1 MDNSEDKKWLYDKLK
16 AAGLGIS
23 YKDFEN
29 TLGNEEDLKW
39 YYDRANNIGLQVGSY
54 DDFSTLFSSKPAVSV
69 AQQVIDE
76 YDASMGNARSQEATN
91 TQPSPSPTPAQPNM
105 YDGSQFAQAFQA
117 PDWRSEE
124 NKLMDEI
131 ATSGKAT
138 VATLDGVDRYPTKPL
153 EVRYDESVREAA
165 SNATSQKQ
173 SAADQLNSLYDDIN
187 KQVDA
192 IPRRVPRPYEAMAG
206 LTDQQLEENRLRAA
220 QRIVEDAKEVLE
232 EAGKKGNTNFV
243 AGLGRGIA
251 DKIADP
257 ENWNFGIT
265 DLADNKYLLDALKKS
280 EKGEELTPAEDKLLQ
295 AATTRM
301 AVNYY
306 YSQDLGRGYK
316 AGKTTAESIPFM
328 LEFMINPVSASGSGI
343 AKSLLKYGMK
353 KFGANAVNRGITR
366 AAGRLIG
373 DAAAAAGMTATTGA
387 ARTLASS
394 YEKQTENY
402 DYRYDDT
409 GNVVVQ
415 KTGDMGQGEALA
427 RGFLSNFLDNQSE
440 MVFSAFSGAG
450 NVLSGILPSIGK
462 LSQNGFIRFYNSI
475 KNAPI
480 AKQIRERAKIGGLL
494 EEWGEEVYNNFAN
507 VATGEMSAEDA
518 LSIDNNIDTFL
529 GLVPTQLAFSAIG
542 LGGLARENMAARK
555 RIRAFEAGLS
565 EEEKNVL
572 TQLQD
577 AVRSGDNN
585 VARDYIK
592 ATLADNNLTD
602 QEKKERIFAARDIVT
617 AQQAEQLEQ
626 DQTVTEQET
635 DASYAEGASADPS
648 TYHDRYKASQQ
659 AGAALEQ
666 VDSSLYDT
674 INRYVEDD
682 ASAGEVENLLSGLE
696 GETEQLARNYLNS
709 LMQLKGAEDSQM
721 QDAVEA
727 VDAFDQSIQPY
738 AYQNEDGTRSITTGT
753 YKDRPVYVIP
763 GEGGNVTVVYEDG
776 SREMALSQ
784 YVEGQETT
792 DYDEFIDNYNRSY
805 LEEKEAA
812 FRNFLENHPKTQQP
826 APGVVL
832 HNGDV
837 TYIVTNVSDDRYVD
851 IVPAT
856 YDAETGQTVPK
867 NGEAQQTI
875 SYSTAM
881 MLQND
886 YYSSLDNQGN
896 TSINTGDS
904 SNLSENKAENESRPS
919 DGESNVLETA
929 VEDTPEQRLANFVA
943 TLPKK
948 GKTEEIDYN
957 AMTPQQRYEYTSLI
971 ESPEIAAEDLQADIA
986 AKQKQLEAVQ
996 KELESAVGGKRTE
1009 IRDQMRKLR
1018 NELKELTDYY
1028 QSIAT
1033 PVQQEQVV
1041 PEVASQAQEETS
1053 QSLDDAVPDVVNDK
1067 ASDAR
1072 QRGYRMVNGQRVDR
1086 QEQIP
1091 MQQGRETDVRFSQND
1106 TAKSKFAIVDATYL
1120 QPSHIGGVRN
1130 SLFFIDEAQPKDRV
1144 DNASVMAAD
1153 RMARDIRPE
1162 EITGGVTAYTGSPV
1176 INSRG
1181 EVIQGNNRSAA
1192 LRIMYQIPG
1201 ADATYREYL
1210 NQHAEEF
1217 GLTPEQINSV
1227 QSPVLVRVADV
1238 TDNEAIRLGQ
1248 MTAQDTESGGIER
1261 IKPTQTA
1268 TKLGDSLQSFNRIL
1282 LNSQEDDVSL
1292 SDLVSENGVQALKF
1306 LRQQGSISDTQY
1318 QSAFDANGNLTP
1330 EAKQDLIAILQTSLF
1345 EGGPDLLPQMFRS
1358 LPAKAQKAILS
1369 TFVRDEQSP
1378 EASRIKK
1385 DIQNAIQ
1392 AFYAA
1397 MQFPDFA
1404 KATNYES
1411 ARNAIEQW
1419 KRQINMID
1427 GVAPM
1432 QVFDNFALELAVRFK
1447 GYTMKRITDEFNS
1460 YYDLVQGAG
1469 ADLFS
1474 DTASPVE
1481 QGEAIRRIF
1490 NIQTNE
1496 QEGNDAVGSDNT
1508 GSEEGRTGSAGNLA
1522 SGERDQNEGGPSDT
1536 GGRTGTTDE
1545 SEQVETSL
1553 SESPESA
1560 NERRMNQIIERLDEI
1575 EYRLS
1580 ELEGKTDIFSEA
1592 EQITLNNEKN
1602 ELESE
1607 FNGLRKIN
1615 ATSVAIQEA
1624 RNDVNPSP
1632 TESQKEA
1639 GNYKKGHVT
1648 IDGLNITIENPKGST
1663 RSGKDASGKEWSVTM
1678 QNDYGYIRGTKAV
1691 DGDHID
1697 IFLSDTPTSGN
1708 VYVVDAIDQNTG
1720 EFDESKVM
1728 YGFNSLEE
1736 ARDAYLSNYSE
1747 GWKVG
1752 PITEVSKEE
1761 FKKWIDSS
1769 TRKGKPFNEYKGI
1782 KTNSVSS
1789 EILKFREKKINELN
1803 SIKDEDVKKGNYG
1816 YYFDKPIMV
1825 VDKTKKGAIRKMNI
1839 QREFDIENIKNGGLD
1854 WMYHSLNELSFTE
1867 IENSSVDPIFKD
1879 GAKAYLSGNVNFA
1892 TTIAYQKVYND
1903 VRNNARSNESDSQ
1916 GTGETQLDGS
1926 TDVAGSRQIGSGG
1939 NEVNQV
1945 GTGRST
1951 KNVPGEGV
1959 RGEDSVYSPSVPDGE
1974 RGNNEVRGEE
1984 PGNDGLSS
1992 GRSNTRRSRKSG
2004 GDGNN
2009 VRAKRGRGSRKS
2021 NDGENTK
2028 RRNSSQSERDSIL
2041 DEIDNLLDDF
2051 VKAGKSGLSL
2061 SVVGMNPEQ
2070 IEIAGKILVAGVR
2083 LGYTYIKDGIY
2094 KFSDWSKAMRE
2105 KLAAPFSKSMKLTDS
2120 EIDEFI
2126 KDMWEYPHTIDGE
2139 TKLLKEWAS
2148 EMGKQELRDN
2158 VRMTLEEKR
2167 RLQQEAESV
2176 PVKVGD
2182 MQNIVDTL
2190 PYLLPQQQEDVLKAE
2205 TQFFDES
2212 HNDRDHAF
2220 GKGYLFTNGTG
2231 TGKTYTGL
2239 GIVKRFIKQGKNRIL
2254 ILTPSQPKVTDW
2266 VNDAKNLG
2274 INLTPLE
2281 STKDKGEGPVIT
2293 TFANL
2298 RTNNTLM
2305 EDAFDLIVY
2314 DESHR
2319 IMENKQG
2326 EETIGA
2332 KQHYMLSNKNEREAI
2347 ERLKIN
2353 DPFFIDWREKEAKL
2367 GQLSEEIEYN
2377 NKKYKENNADTDAY
2391 VKAETLKVER
2401 EKLNAEVVELRRRIP
2416 EEEDRLRPEAKN
2428 AVKKTKVVFLSAT
2441 PFNTISSLTYAEGY
2455 IFSYPEEN
2463 KNTVGGYYHRSPR
2476 EEFLEKNFGAGFRF
2490 RYGRIES
2497 HVENPEAL
2505 SRQEVQFSDYLEN
2518 QLQTKSGRVIDSEYD
2533 YSRDFPTVT
2542 FNMAP
2547 LFNAA
2552 LEDVFNYQN
2561 KEFYPLADAF
2571 RAIFYDYNYST
2582 ALFETMKI
2590 AAITPRIREHLAM
2603 GRKVVIFHRRK
2614 ASKYPITPPFA
2625 TALSAAEE
2633 MARAIIPRTQEE
2645 KEEKENL
2652 KKAISAFKS
2661 RYARLLDYEQTLDY
2675 EMPREQIAK
2684 SFGVDNV
2691 LYFSGSESKKVKD
2704 KAIAQFND
2712 DNSGKDII
2720 VIQEASGKE
2729 GISLHDTTG
2738 NKQRVLITLA
2748 LPQSPI
2754 TALQI
2759 EGRIYR
2765 IGNKS
2770 NAIFEYPLLG
2780 LNLET
2785 TLFGQ
2790 KFNQQVST
2798 TENLAL
2804 GSKARNLRTSF
2815 AEGVLQNSG
2824 NIPLESQGV
2833 GGKEFD
2839 NAGKEE
2845 QDGFDQ
2851 AVLDYYGNQ
2860 KLKGKRNERAGIDYF
2875 PTPEPIGY
2883 KMVEWAQLQEG
2894 EDVLEPSAGHGAI
2907 ARYVPRDNGLTAIE
2921 PSRDLFSV
2929 LQLRAGGAGRKFV
2942 DNIFEQY
2949 NPVNKHDV
2957 VLMNPPYGTAGTT
2970 AIQHV
2975 SKAFDHLNEGGR
2987 LIAIIPRGAADKK
3000 FEKWL
3005 EETKAAAF
3013 VGEVLLPSVTFS
3025 RAGTSVSTRIVVV
3038 DKVTRESARKGLP
3051 QFVRHDL
3058 TFVDKIENE
3067 GGLFEVLR
3075 SIEMPRRTIDQ
3086 SAIDMKN
3093 AKKTMRE
3100 FNEMKNVDSVSVTGD
3115 GVKIEGK
3122 RYKFTLYA
3130 NYSYLKNPE
3139 KYAEYYSKY
3148 EDSLTDQSK
3157 SGKEYSDFLDTVLKM
3172 FRNVSRMSH
3181 EQLMNKRNEANEAQE
3196 QTEKTSR
3203 YSYKLDTNTATGAEM
3218 HLAVPRE
3225 KGALSDKQYREI
3237 LSIARN
3243 HGGYWNR
3250 YKQAFHFNTKEDA
3263 EAFIQEEA
3271 DKVLMREGQGSQTDA
3286 SVSLANDP
3294 ASRIAGAPRRS
3305 RKQQEE
3311 YAARERR
3318 RMENAANRMVEKLGL
3333 DNVEIVTDASTLKGD
3348 KAKAKGFY
3356 SPSTGKITIVLP
3368 NHVGVF
3374 DVEQTIL
3381 HEAVAHYGLRRLFG
3395 DNFDT
3400 FLDNVYNNASAEI
3413 RERINKLAKKYNG
3426 NYRTATEEYL
3436 ASLAEKTDFEN
3447 AVNSGWFNKI
3457 KAFFLKML
3465 AKAGINIPELTDNEL
3480 RYILWRSYENLAHP
3494 GHYRNVFDTAADV
3507 AKQNELKVG
3516 NYAESKLAPDVA
3528 AENDVLFR
3536 TSSVED
3542 LLEDWHIY
3550 VPNGPN
3556 IHLINNEEDIDRLPY
3571 GRFTKIEL
3579 KEKLNNKRCTGGY
3592 SNRNGAIF
3600 LFPDHMSGDT
3610 EELEL
3615 TLWHETAHYASRQL
3629 SLDERLKNSCLDY
3642 IKNRYPDIYKEI
3654 TSYYDR
3660 SRWSEEAVAYLF
3672 ERKIKE
3678 FGAKKLLSS
3687 TFAGESDIAE
3697 TFTKLINFIKNG
3709 KGNTQS
3715 GRNSGSTGNASGEN
3729 AEGSTFQGRRN
3740 DLLDERRRIEGG
3752 ETEEKGKTPLSS
3764 ETIKAWDKLAS
3775 SNRFLLR
3782 ETAVDYLTAV
3792 EKFQDFIA
3800 KISKKAI
3807 KDYENIYQS
3816 LLALSSRNKSEMDIF
3831 DSFIVKPLNEAILK
3845 LTGKKKGFKKWNW
3858 DKGPLRD
3865 LVMYVY
3871 SKHGV
3876 ERNRQVAIEKFIKSY
3891 QFDSFKNVMKLGVPF
3906 DMSAYVK
3913 ELNEVKNKAK
3923 EDAYEKAYNKHLQK
3937 YIDKGIDEKE
3947 ASEKAKKAA
3956 KKDASNAMRKA
3967 SRDFRNK
3974 VKLRLESEAKELLAR
3989 QWEEKKSE
3997 IGQMNVPWAEKQ
4009 TMLDEEAALIGAD
4022 ITKDYSGLSSMFK
4035 DDKWIDLS
4043 REYVT
4048 KYENSHSSE
4057 NINGLWSAI
4066 KNATDFSLYKQYK
4079 SGLVSEEYVKNQQK
4093 RFDNYIPLRGFKD
4106 EIAGDVY
4113 NYIGKEYRIGNP
4125 VKSMEGR
4132 GSEADNPFGSI
4143 LQIAYSSISS
4153 GNKNAAKQ
4161 RLMNLVLNHNTDNLT
4176 VVNRA
4181 WKVKDDVLDEYR
4193 DLLVIPSNKEE
4204 EQDDN
4209 DTEWV
4214 EAVAKIPEGASPK
4227 EIEEIMIR
4235 FGEAMSKLKAEG
4247 RAEEIRKG
4255 SKIAYRTLYDERS
4268 SHQIPLYVGGEKY
4281 IITITGNPRLAQAV
4295 NGELNPESKS
4305 GWLAESGQRI
4315 NRTMAGLFTGKN
4327 AAFSLSNLSK
4337 DTIDANNQA
4346 FIKENPKWWWEFT
4359 KNQRA
4364 GFGLYPQ
4371 MMKYLKMYNE
4381 GKMDTTDKNQAMFKD
4396 FMDYGGATGYTF
4408 VETQKEYA
4416 EKLSKVL
4423 NKLSSSNPSML
4434 SPKWVYNTVFDA
4446 IEFAGQSAEIVNRF
4460 AAYKTSREMGRSITR
4475 SVSDA
4480 KEITVNF
4487 NRKGAGKKT
4496 AGKNTNM
4503 LINIAASISEYGRN
4517 SIIFWN
4523 ANMQGKYRLYK
4534 NLKEHPVKTSATLVG
4549 NTMAIGGVLLP
4560 LLNNLV
4566 LPALYSAFGL
4576 GSDDDDVDYFDALT
4590 DWERTHNLCVRLPK
4604 GDWLKVPIAP
4614 DMAPWLTMGDVIGAQ
4629 VAGKREAEWTDFSK
4643 VIIDAT
4649 SPFSIN
4655 WSYEGPAFFINF
4667 APSISEPLL
4676 QNMTNTNFMGNPIA
4690 KKPYSN
4696 RQAFDPKFK
4705 QVFRTTSPTLVELS
4719 RAVNRIGGGNDVK
4732 ASGKMTD
4739 WNPAYIQ
4746 NLVSGYTGGY
4756 GMTFISIADF
4766 ITSTLKGESPEA
4778 AIGNFPIVDRFYI
4791 SGTKD
4796 MKLRRVN
4803 SSYYDV
4809 KDFIDKMKHDVKG
4822 YEDEFEKAQK
4832 SGNVEKM
4839 AEYNMKKN
4847 NLMNSKDFSKLNE
4860 LENLDKQ
4867 IRDYEKYL
4875 KEFPEDE
4882 RVQKMVYDAK
4892 RKALEI
4898 MEKK

>member
-16 AAGLGIS
+16 ANGLGIS

-39 YYDRANNIGLQVGSY
+39 YYDRANGIGLQVGSY
-54 DDFSTLFSSKPAVSV
+54 DDFSTLFSSKPVSV

-173 SAADQLNSLYDDIN
+173 SAADQLNSLYNDIN

-295 AATTRM
+295 AATTSM

-353 KFGANAVNRGITR
+353 KFGAKAVNRGITR

-373 DAAAAAGMTATTGA
+373 DSAAAAGMTATTGA

-394 YEKQTENY
+394 YEKQAENY

-572 TQLQD
+572 MQLQD
-577 AVRSGDNN
+577 AVRLGDNN

-592 ATLADNNLTD
+592 STLADNNLTD
-602 QEKKERIFAARDIVT
+602 QEKKERVFAARDIVT

-626 DQTVTEQET
+626 KQTVTEQET

-648 TYHDRYKASQQ
+648 TYHERYKTSQQ

-666 VDSSLYDT
+666 ADSNLYET

-709 LMQLKGAEDSQM
+709 LMQLKGTEDSQM

-727 VDAFDQSIQPY
+727 VDAFDQSVQQY

-763 GEGGNVTVVYEDG
+763 GDGGNVTVVYDDG
-776 SREMALSQ
+776 NREMALSQ

-792 DYDEFIDNYNRSY
+792 DYDEFIDSYNRSY

-837 TYIVTNVSDDRYVD
+837 TYIVTNVSEDGYVD

-896 TSINTGDS
+896 TSISTENS

-929 VEDTPEQRLANFVA
+929 VEDTPEQRLSNFIA

-948 GKTEEIDYN
+948 GKTEDIDYN
-957 AMTPQQRYEYTSLI
+957 AMTTQQRYEYTSLI
-971 ESPEIAAEDLQADIA
+971 ESPEVAAEDLQADIA

-996 KELESAVGGKRTE
+996 KKLDSAVGGKRTE
-1009 IRDQMRKLR
+1009 IRDQIRKLR

-1028 QSIAT
+1028 QSIVT
-1033 PVQQEQVV
+1033 PVQQKQVV
-1041 PEVASQAQEETS
+1041 QEVARQTQDENS

-1072 QRGYRMVNGQRVDR
+1072 QRGYRMINGQRVDR

-1106 TAKSKFAIVDATYL
+1106 TAKARFAIVDATYL

-1153 RMARDIRPE
+1153 RIARDIRPE

-1210 NQHAEEF
+1210 NQHAEEY
-1217 GLTPEQINSV
+1217 GLTPEQIGSV
-1227 QSPVLVRVADV
+1227 QSPVLVRVSDV

-1282 LNSQEDDVSL
+1282 LSSQEEDVSL

-1318 QSAFDANGNLTP
+1318 QSAFDSNGNLTP

-1345 EGGPDLLPQMFRS
+1345 EGGPDLLPQMFRA

-1369 TFVRDEQSP
+1369 TFVRDQQSP
-1378 EASRIKK
+1378 EESRIKK

-1447 GYTMKRITDEFNS
+1447 GYTMKRITDEFNA

-1490 NIQTNE
+1490 NIQTIQTNE

-1545 SEQVETSL
+1545 SGQVETSL

-1607 FNGLRKIN
+1607 FEGLRKIN
-1615 ATSVAIQEA
+1615 ATSAAIQEA

-1632 TESQKEA
+1632 TEAQKEA

-1663 RSGKDASGKEWSVTM
+1663 RSGKDTSGKEWSVTM

-1697 IFLSDTPTSGN
+1697 IFLSDNPTSGN
-1708 VYVVDAIDQNTG
+1708 VYVVDAIDQKTG

-1903 VRNNARSNESDSQ
+1903 VRNNAKSNESDSQ
-1916 GTGETQLDGS
+1916 GTGGTQLDGS
-1926 TDVAGSRQIGSGG
+1926 TNVAGSRQIGSGG

-2051 VKAGKSGLSL
+2051 VNAGKSGLSL

-2094 KFSDWSKAMRE
+2094 KFADWSKAMRE
-2105 KLAAPFSKSMKLTDS
+2105 KLAAPFSKSMKLTDA

-2139 TKLLKEWAS
+2139 TKLLKEWAA

-2353 DPFFIDWREKEAKL
+2353 DPFFIDWREKEDKL

-2391 VKAETLKVER
+2391 AKAETLKVER

-2824 NIPLESQGV
+2824 YIPLESQGV

-2975 SKAFDHLNEGGR
+2975 SKAFEHLNEGGR

-3051 QFVRHDL
+3051 QFVIHDL

-3075 SIEMPRRTIDQ
+3075 SIEMPGRTIDQ

-3181 EQLMNKRNEANEAQE
+3181 EQLMSKRNEANEAQE

-3203 YSYKLDTNTATGAEM
+3203 YSYKLDANTATGAEM

-3225 KGALSDKQYREI
+3225 KGSLSDKQYRDI

-3263 EAFIQEEA
+3263 ESFIKEEA
-3271 DKVLMREGQGSQTDA
+3271 DKVLMREGQGPQTDE

-3294 ASRIAGAPRRS
+3294 ASRIEGSPRRS

-3368 NHVGVF
+3368 NHVSSF

-3413 RERINKLAKKYNG
+3413 RERINKMAKKYNG

-3465 AKAGINIPELTDNEL
+3465 SKAGINIPELTDNEL

-3536 TSSVED
+3536 SSSVDE
-3542 LLEDWHIY
+3542 LLEEWNKY
-3550 VPNGPN
+3550 VTNGPK
-3556 IHLINNEEDIDRLPY
+3556 IYQITNETDIDRLPY
-3571 GRFTKIEL
+3571 NSFTKREL
-3579 KEKLNNKRCTGGY
+3579 KEKLKNKRCTGGY

-3600 LFPDHMSGDT
+3600 IFPDHMSEDM

-3629 SLDERLKNSCLDY
+3629 GLDERLKNSCLDY

-3709 KGNTQS
+3709 KGNTES
-3715 GRNSGSTGNASGEN
+3715 GRNSGSTGNTSGKNTERSVF
-3729 AEGSTFQGRRN
+3729 GGRGN
-3740 DLLDERRRIEGG
+3740 DLLDERRKIEGG
-3752 ETEEKGKTPLSS
+3752 ETETDIYDDQELNIVNKEVGSAREQYERTLKTAAFKFT
-3764 ETIKAWDKLAS
+3764 EAW
-3775 SNRFLLR
+3775 
-3782 ETAVDYLTAV
+3782 
-3792 EKFQDFIA
+3792 QDSMLGLKEAQDAIA
-3800 KISKKAI
+3800 KATNSRIL
-3807 KDYENIYQS
+3807 DYENAYIAENAMSSIS
-3816 LLALSSRNKSEMDIF
+3816 LAEMDAF
-3831 DSFIVKPLNEAILK
+3831 RNLVLKPILQEVNN
-3845 LTGKKKGFKKWNW
+3845 LKKQGAAYAEIT
-3858 DKGPLRD
+3858 DYLM
-3865 LVMYVY
+3865 L
-3871 SKHGV
+3871 KHGI
-3876 ERNRQVAIEKFIKSY
+3876 ERNREMAVREALSG
-3891 QFDSFKNVMKLGVPF
+3891 D
-3906 DMSAYVK
+3906 K
-3913 ELNEVKNKAK
+3913 ETMQENMDRWN
-3923 EDAYEKAYNKHLQK
+3923 
-3937 YIDKGIDEKE
+3937 
-3947 ASEKAKKAA
+3947 
-3956 KKDASNAMRKA
+3956 
-3967 SRDFRNK
+3967 
-3974 VKLRLESEAKELLAR
+3974 
-3989 QWEEKKSE
+3989 EEKKSVIE
-3997 IGQMNVPWAEKQ
+3997 SSGTWEEKQ
-4009 TMLDEEAALIGAD
+4009 RQLDKIALTFGAEL
-4022 ITKDYSGLSSMFK
+4022 KDYSGMTDILN
-4035 DDKWIDLS
+4035 
-4043 REYVT
+4043 EYDNMEDRTEEAYRIVNVFEEEYDT
-4048 KYENSHSSE
+4048 EALYDCIHAATDATLKKQVESGLMSKEMYQSISDMYEFYVPLRGWEKKTADEVYDYLTTEHSSFNAPVRKAKGRKSKADDPIANIANVAE
-4057 NINGLWSAI
+4057 SGIVQGNRNLVKQRFLTMVQNHRTDLASVSNLWVQKVEREDKNGNTVKEWVAVFPEIPKDATPEQVERIMEAFNKRMEEKSKEKGSNVKRASDMVNIPYKILPKDLKEHQVVVKRAGKPYVITINGNPRAAQAINGLTNP
-4066 KNATDFSLYKQYK
+4066 NAT
-4079 SGLVSEEYVKNQQK
+4079 E
-4093 RFDNYIPLRGFKD
+4093 
-4106 EIAGDVY
+4106 
-4113 NYIGKEYRIGNP
+4113 
-4125 VKSMEGR
+4125 
-4132 GSEADNPFGSI
+4132 NPFIKFVESANRFMAANFTQRNPAFVVANMVRDGIYANTSVWVKEGP
-4143 LQIAYSSISS
+4143 LY
-4153 GNKNAAKQ
+4153 AAKF
-4161 RLMNLVLNHNTDNLT
+4161 
-4176 VVNRA
+4176 NRNWA
-4181 WKVKDDVLDEYR
+4181 KSVKE
-4193 DLLVIPSNKEE
+4193 
-4204 EQDDN
+4204 
-4209 DTEWV
+4209 
-4214 EAVAKIPEGASPK
+4214 
-4227 EIEEIMIR
+4227 
-4235 FGEAMSKLKAEG
+4235 
-4247 RAEEIRKG
+4247 
-4255 SKIAYRTLYDERS
+4255 
-4268 SHQIPLYVGGEKY
+4268 
-4281 IITITGNPRLAQAV
+4281 
-4295 NGELNPESKS
+4295 
-4305 GWLAESGQRI
+4305 
-4315 NRTMAGLFTGKN
+4315 MAGLVARYKAN
-4327 AAFSLSNLSK
+4327 RLDMSNPT
-4337 DTIDANNQA
+4337 DRMFYD
-4346 FIKENPKWWWEFT
+4346 FIRN
-4359 KNQRA
+4359 
-4364 GFGLYPQ
+4364 
-4371 MMKYLKMYNE
+4371 
-4381 GKMDTTDKNQAMFKD
+4381 
-4396 FMDYGGATGYTF
+4396 GGETGYTF
-4408 VETQKEYA
+4408 INSVEDYKGIIQKEIKRA
-4416 EKLSKVL
+4416 NRKT
-4423 NKLSSSNPSML
+4423 L
-4434 SPKWVYNTVFDA
+4434 SPMKAVDVLGNAMDTFGRWAEDA
-4446 IEFAGQSAEIVNRF
+4446 SRF
-4460 AAYKTSREMGRSITR
+4460 AAYRTSREMGRSVSR
-4475 SVSDA
+4475 SINDA
-4480 KEITVNF
+4480 KEISVNF
-4487 NRKGAGKKT
+4487 NRKGAGAKA
-4496 AGKNTNM
+4496 AGKWEKGNR
-4503 LINIAASISEYGRN
+4503 INALQAWASQMARGLY
-4517 SIIFWN
+4517 IFWN
-4523 ANMQGKYRLYK
+4523 AGVQGLTNFGR
-4534 NLKEHPVKTSATLVG
+4534 
-4549 NTMAIGGVLLP
+4549 MARRNPGKFTAMASSY
-4560 LLNNLV
+4560 LV
-4566 LPALYSAFGL
+4566 LGSLAPLINEVLCSALG
-4576 GSDDDDVDYFDALT
+4576 GDDDDSNYY
-4590 DWERTHNLCVRLPK
+4590 NLPEYVRRNNICLYV
-4604 GDWLKVPIAP
+4604 GGS
-4614 DMAPWLTMGDVIGAQ
+4614 WLTIPLPIELRALYGLGEMTCSFLTGKEKYKPVK
-4629 VAGKREAEWTDFSK
+4629 VAGQISQILPIDFLEGSGGLNAFVPSYVKPAVEVYNNESWTGIPIYRDNAFNKDMPNWTKAYKS
-4643 VIIDAT
+4643 T
-4649 SPFSIN
+4649 SPELIELSEQIN
-4655 WSYEGPAFFINF
+4655 SFTGGTKYRKGSVDINPAAIEYLFKSYLGGVATTIDQVKKTAMMPFNEDMQDWRNVVIANRFLKNADERSTQKRINNEYF
-4667 APSISEPLL
+4667 E
-4676 QNMTNTNFMGNPIA
+4676 NKEEFD
-4690 KKPYSN
+4690 KV
-4696 RQAFDPKFK
+4696 RQEFNGYRK
-4705 QVFRTTSPTLVELS
+4705 ELS
-4719 RAVNRIGGGNDVK
+4719 RLNPNMEEFAKYRVLMDELVK
-4732 ASGKMTD
+4732 S
-4739 WNPAYIQ
+4739 
-4746 NLVSGYTGGY
+4746 
-4756 GMTFISIADF
+4756 
-4766 ITSTLKGESPEA
+4766 
-4778 AIGNFPIVDRFYI
+4778 DRFRKYQEFHA
-4791 SGTKD
+4791 
-4796 MKLRRVN
+4796 M
-4803 SSYYDV
+4803 
-4809 KDFIDKMKHDVKG
+4809 DKELNRM
-4822 YEDEFEKAQK
+4822 FEAFKENG
-4832 SGNVEKM
+4832 SE
-4839 AEYNMKKN
+4839 
-4847 NLMNSKDFSKLNE
+4847 E
-4860 LENLDKQ
+4860 LEEQ
-4867 IRDYEKYL
+4867 MFIL
-4875 KEFPEDE
+4875 KESMNEVA
-4882 RVQKMVYDAK
+4882 RSK
-4892 RKALEI
+4892 
-4898 MEKK
+4898 

>member
-1 MDNSEDKKWLYDKLK
+1 MDNSEDRKWLYDKLK
-16 AAGLGIS
+16 ANGLGIS

-29 TLGNEEDLKW
+29 TLENEEDLKW
-39 YYDRANNIGLQVGSY
+39 YYDRANNIRLQVGSY
-54 DDFSTLFSSKPAVSV
+54 EDFSTLFSSKPALSV

-76 YDASMGNARSQEATN
+76 YDASMGNTGKQDASKATQ
-91 TQPSPSPTPAQPNM
+91 TAPSPTPDQTNM

-124 NKLMDEI
+124 TKLMDEI

-138 VATLDGVDRYPTKPL
+138 VATLDGVDRYPTKPV

-165 SNATSQKQ
+165 SKATSQKQ
-173 SAADQLNSLYDDIN
+173 SAANQLNSLYDEIN

-192 IPRRVPRPYEAMAG
+192 IPRRVTRPYEAMAG
-206 LTDQQLEENRLRAA
+206 LTEQQEEENRLRAA

-232 EAGKKGNTNFV
+232 EAGKKGNTNFI

-295 AATTRM
+295 AATTSM

-316 AGKTTAESIPFM
+316 SGKTTAESIPFM
-328 LEFMINPVSASGSGI
+328 LEFIINPVSASGSGI

-353 KFGANAVNRGITR
+353 KFGAKAVNRGITR

-387 ARTLASS
+387 ARTLASA
-394 YEKQTENY
+394 YEKQAENY
-402 DYRYDDT
+402 DYLYDDT
-409 GNVVVQ
+409 GNVIVQ

-427 RGFLSNFLDNQSE
+427 RGFLSNFLENQSE
-440 MVFSAFSGAG
+440 MVFGAFSGAG
-450 NVLSGILPSIGK
+450 KALSGIIPSISK
-462 LSQNGFIRFYNSI
+462 LSNSGLVRFYNSV

-480 AKQIRERAKIGGLL
+480 AKQLRDRAKIGGVV
-494 EEWGEEVYNNFAN
+494 EEYAEEVYNNIAN
-507 VATGEMSAEDA
+507 VAIGEMSAEDA
-518 LSIDNNIDTFL
+518 LSLDNNIDTFL

-555 RIRAFEAGLS
+555 RIRAFEEGLS

-617 AQQAEQLEQ
+617 SQQAELIEQ
-626 DQTVTEQET
+626 GQTSTEQET

-648 TYHDRYKASQQ
+648 TYHERYKASQQ
-659 AGAALEQ
+659 AGSALEQ
-666 VDSSLYDT
+666 VDPSLYDT

-682 ASAGEVENLLSGLE
+682 ASAGEVDNLLSGLE
-696 GETEQLARNYLNS
+696 GETEQLARTYLNS

-727 VDAFDQSIQPY
+727 VDAFDQSVQQY
-738 AYQNEDGTRSITTGT
+738 AYPNEDGTRSITTGT

-763 GEGGNVTVVYEDG
+763 GEGGNATVVYEDG

-826 APGVVL
+826 APGVIL
-832 HNGDV
+832 HNGDM
-837 TYIVTNVSDDRYVD
+837 TYVVTNVSEDGYVD

-867 NGEAQQTI
+867 TGAAQQTI

-886 YYSSLDNQGN
+886 YYSALDNQGDSSVN
-896 TSINTGDS
+896 TENS

-919 DGESNVLETA
+919 SEESNVSETP
-929 VEDTPEQRLANFVA
+929 VEETPEQRFANFVA

-948 GKTEEIDYN
+948 GKTEDIDYN

-971 ESPEIAAEDLQADIA
+971 ESPEVAAEDLQADIA

-996 KELESAVGGKRTE
+996 KKLDSAVGGKRTE
-1009 IRDQMRKLR
+1009 IRDQMRKVR

-1041 PEVASQAQEETS
+1041 PEVARQTQDETS

-1086 QEQIP
+1086 QGQIP

-1106 TAKSKFAIVDATYL
+1106 TAKARFAIVDATYL
-1120 QPSHIGGVRN
+1120 QPSHIVGVRN

-1210 NQHAEEF
+1210 NQHAEEY

-1282 LNSQEDDVSL
+1282 LSSQEEDVSL

-1306 LRQQGSISDTQY
+1306 LRKQGSISDTQY

-1345 EGGPDLLPQMFRS
+1345 EGGPDLLPQMFRA

-1369 TFVRDEQSP
+1369 TFVRDQQSP
-1378 EASRIKK
+1378 EESRIKK

-1447 GYTMKRITDEFNS
+1447 GYTMKRITDEFNA

-1508 GSEEGRTGSAGNLA
+1508 GSEEGRSGSTGNLA
-1522 SGERDQNEGGPSDT
+1522 SGERNQDEGGPSDT

-1607 FNGLRKIN
+1607 FEGLRKIN
-1615 ATSVAIQEA
+1615 ATSEAIQEA
-1624 RNDVNPSP
+1624 RNDVNPAP
-1632 TESQKEA
+1632 TEAQKEA

-1663 RSGKDASGKEWSVTM
+1663 RSGKDARGKEWSVTM

-1697 IFLSDTPTSGN
+1697 IFLSDNPTSGN
-1708 VYVVDAIDQNTG
+1708 VYVVDAIDQKTG

-1752 PITEVSKEE
+1752 PITEVSKED

-1769 TRKGKPFNEYKGI
+1769 TRKGKPFGKYK
-1782 KTNSVSS
+1782 SVKS
-1789 EILKFREKKINELN
+1789 KA
-1803 SIKDEDVKKGNYG
+1803 
-1816 YYFDKPIMV
+1816 DKLLTI
-1825 VDKTKKGAIRKMNI
+1825 
-1839 QREFDIENIKNGGLD
+1839 
-1854 WMYHSLNELSFTE
+1854 SE

-1879 GAKAYLSGNVNFA
+1879 GAKTYLNGNVNFA

-1916 GTGETQLDGS
+1916 GTGGTQLDGS
-1926 TDVAGSRQIGSGG
+1926 TDVAGSRQIGSSG

-1951 KNVPGEGV
+1951 ENVPEEGV
-1959 RGEDSVYSPSVPDGE
+1959 RGEDSLYSPSVSDGE
-1974 RGNNEVRGEE
+1974 RGNNEVRSEE

-1992 GRSNTRRSRKSG
+1992 GRSNARRSRKSG

-2021 NDGENTK
+2021 NDGENNK

-2041 DEIDNLLDDF
+2041 NEIDNLLDDF
-2051 VKAGKSGLSL
+2051 VKAGKNGLSL

-2094 KFSDWSKAMRE
+2094 KFADWSKAMRE
-2105 KLAAPFSKSMKLTDS
+2105 KLATPFSKSMKLTDA

-2139 TKLLKEWAS
+2139 TKLLREWAD
-2148 EMGKQELRDN
+2148 EMDKQELRDN

-2167 RLQQEAESV
+2167 KLQKEAESV

-2182 MQNIVDTL
+2182 MQNIVETL
-2190 PYLLPQQQEDVLKAE
+2190 PYLLPQQQEDILKAE

-2353 DPFFIDWREKEAKL
+2353 DLFFIYWREKEEKL
-2367 GQLSEEIEYN
+2367 GQLSSEIEYN
-2377 NKKYKENNADTDAY
+2377 NKKYQENNADTDAY

-2401 EKLNAEVVELRRRIP
+2401 EKLNAEVIELRRRIP
-2416 EEEDRLRPEAKN
+2416 EEEDRLRPEAQK

-2590 AAITPRIREHLAM
+2590 AAITPRIRKHLAM

-2625 TALSAAEE
+2625 TAISAAEE
-2633 MARAIIPRTQEE
+2633 MAKAIIPRTQEE
-2645 KEEKENL
+2645 REEKENM

-2661 RYARLLDYEQTLDY
+2661 KYARLLDYEQTLDY

-2691 LYFSGSESKKVKD
+2691 LYFSGSESKKAKD

-2738 NKQRVLITLA
+2738 NRQRVLITLA

-2824 NIPLESQGV
+2824 DIPLESQGV

-2860 KLKGKRNERAGIDYF
+2860 KLKGKRDERAGIDYF

-3005 EETKAAAF
+3005 EDTKAAAF
-3013 VGEVLLPSVTFS
+3013 VGEVILPSVTFK
-3025 RAGTSVSTRIVVV
+3025 RAGTSVFTRIVVV
-3038 DKVTRESARKGLP
+3038 DKVTRDEAKRKLP
-3051 QFVRHDL
+3051 QKVTYDL
-3058 TFVDKIENE
+3058 MDIDTIENE
-3067 GGLFEVLR
+3067 GGLFEELR
-3075 SIEMPRRTIDQ
+3075 DIEMPRRTIDQ
-3086 SAIDMKN
+3086 ASIDMKN

-3115 GVKIEGK
+3115 GVKIDGK

-3130 NYSYLKNPE
+3130 NYNYLKNPE

-3181 EQLMNKRNEANEAQE
+3181 EQLMSRRNEANEAQT
-3196 QTEKTSR
+3196 QTEKNSR

-3225 KGALSDKQYREI
+3225 KGALSDNQYREI

-3263 EAFIQEEA
+3263 ESFIQEEA
-3271 DKVLMREGQGSQTDA
+3271 DNNNILYRSDDTLYRIRESDPPINKGIGYKVFVLKNGKLYPPMVANPNGEETPVGVWLDADAAPIAGQSKTGRNQVKAGGKGTQGGSGKLAYRPGWHLGEIPYALQFNRIDENGNKELFPANFVWAEVEYANDIDYQEEAMSYGINSNGKFQHSLAGLPRIPVNGSYRYRTNPNPETDPWIITGAMKVKRLLTPTEVDNMVKLAGKKPQKRQKGFITDKEIEELNNKNLLIEREGQVPQTDA

-3294 ASRIAGAPRRS
+3294 ASRIAGATRRS
-3305 RKQQEE
+3305 RKQQEQ

-3333 DNVEIVTDASTLKGD
+3333 DNVEIVTDASTLEGRKSR
-3348 KAKAKGFY
+3348 AKGFY

-3368 NHVGVF
+3368 NHVSSF

-3516 NYAESKLAPDVA
+3516 NYAEINQKQNNA
-3528 AENDVLFR
+3528 AADPNVLFR
-3536 TSSVED
+3536 ESDETD
-3542 LLEDWHIY
+3542 IY
-3550 VPNGPN
+3550 DDQELN
-3556 IHLINNEEDIDRLPY
+3556 IVNKEVGSAREQYERTLNTAAFK
-3571 GRFTKIEL
+3571 FTEAWQDSMLGL
-3579 KEKLNNKRCTGGY
+3579 KE
-3592 SNRNGAIF
+3592 A
-3600 LFPDHMSGDT
+3600 
-3610 EELEL
+3610 
-3615 TLWHETAHYASRQL
+3615 
-3629 SLDERLKNSCLDY
+3629 
-3642 IKNRYPDIYKEI
+3642 
-3654 TSYYDR
+3654 
-3660 SRWSEEAVAYLF
+3660 
-3672 ERKIKE
+3672 
-3678 FGAKKLLSS
+3678 
-3687 TFAGESDIAE
+3687 
-3697 TFTKLINFIKNG
+3697 
-3709 KGNTQS
+3709 
-3715 GRNSGSTGNASGEN
+3715 
-3729 AEGSTFQGRRN
+3729 
-3740 DLLDERRRIEGG
+3740 
-3752 ETEEKGKTPLSS
+3752 
-3764 ETIKAWDKLAS
+3764 
-3775 SNRFLLR
+3775 
-3782 ETAVDYLTAV
+3782 
-3792 EKFQDFIA
+3792 QDAIA
-3800 KISKKAI
+3800 KATNSRIL
-3807 KDYENIYQS
+3807 DYENAYIAENAMSSTS
-3816 LLALSSRNKSEMDIF
+3816 LAEMDAF
-3831 DSFIVKPLNEAILK
+3831 RNLVLKPILQEVNN
-3845 LTGKKKGFKKWNW
+3845 LKKQGAAYEEIT
-3858 DKGPLRD
+3858 DYLM
-3865 LVMYVY
+3865 L
-3871 SKHGV
+3871 KHGI
-3876 ERNRQVAIEKFIKSY
+3876 ERNREMAVREALSG
-3891 QFDSFKNVMKLGVPF
+3891 D
-3906 DMSAYVK
+3906 K
-3913 ELNEVKNKAK
+3913 ETMQENMDRWN
-3923 EDAYEKAYNKHLQK
+3923 
-3937 YIDKGIDEKE
+3937 
-3947 ASEKAKKAA
+3947 
-3956 KKDASNAMRKA
+3956 
-3967 SRDFRNK
+3967 
-3974 VKLRLESEAKELLAR
+3974 
-3989 QWEEKKSE
+3989 EEKKSVIE
-3997 IGQMNVPWAEKQ
+3997 SSGTWEEKQ
-4009 TMLDEEAALIGAD
+4009 RQLDKIAMTFGAEL
-4022 ITKDYSGLSSMFK
+4022 KDYSGMTDILPGY
-4035 DDKWIDLS
+4035 DDMEERTEEAYRIVNEFEE
-4043 REYVT
+4043 EYDTEALYDRIHDATDATLKKQVESGLMT
-4048 KYENSHSSE
+4048 KEMYQSISDMYEFYVPLRGWEEKTADEVYDYLTTEHSSFNAPVRKAKGRKSKADDPIATIANMAE
-4057 NINGLWSAI
+4057 SGIVQGNRNLVKLRFLTMVQNHRTDLASVSNLWVQEVEREDKNGNTVKEWVAVFPEIPKDATPEQVERIMEAFNKRMEEKSKEEGSNVKRASDMVNIPYKILPKDLKEHQVVVKRAGKPYVITINGNPRAAQAINGLTNP
-4066 KNATDFSLYKQYK
+4066 NAT
-4079 SGLVSEEYVKNQQK
+4079 E
-4093 RFDNYIPLRGFKD
+4093 
-4106 EIAGDVY
+4106 
-4113 NYIGKEYRIGNP
+4113 
-4125 VKSMEGR
+4125 
-4132 GSEADNPFGSI
+4132 NPFIKFVESANRFMAANFTQRNPAFVVANMVRDGI
-4143 LQIAYSSISS
+4143 YSNTSVWVKE
-4153 GNKNAAKQ
+4153 GPLYAAKF
-4161 RLMNLVLNHNTDNLT
+4161 
-4176 VVNRA
+4176 NRN
-4181 WKVKDDVLDEYR
+4181 W
-4193 DLLVIPSNKEE
+4193 
-4204 EQDDN
+4204 
-4209 DTEWV
+4209 
-4214 EAVAKIPEGASPK
+4214 AKSVRE
-4227 EIEEIMIR
+4227 
-4235 FGEAMSKLKAEG
+4235 
-4247 RAEEIRKG
+4247 
-4255 SKIAYRTLYDERS
+4255 
-4268 SHQIPLYVGGEKY
+4268 
-4281 IITITGNPRLAQAV
+4281 
-4295 NGELNPESKS
+4295 
-4305 GWLAESGQRI
+4305 
-4315 NRTMAGLFTGKN
+4315 MAGLVARYKAN
-4327 AAFSLSNLSK
+4327 RLDMSNPT
-4337 DTIDANNQA
+4337 DRMFYD
-4346 FIKENPKWWWEFT
+4346 FIRN
-4359 KNQRA
+4359 
-4364 GFGLYPQ
+4364 
-4371 MMKYLKMYNE
+4371 
-4381 GKMDTTDKNQAMFKD
+4381 
-4396 FMDYGGATGYTF
+4396 GGETGYTF
-4408 VETQKEYA
+4408 INSVEDYKGIIQKEIKRA
-4416 EKLSKVL
+4416 NRKT
-4423 NKLSSSNPSML
+4423 L
-4434 SPKWVYNTVFDA
+4434 SPMKAVDVLGNAMDTFGRWAEDA
-4446 IEFAGQSAEIVNRF
+4446 SRF
-4460 AAYKTSREMGRSITR
+4460 AAYRTSREMGRSVAR
-4475 SVSDA
+4475 SINDA
-4480 KEITVNF
+4480 KEISVNF
-4487 NRKGAGKKT
+4487 NRKGAGAKS
-4496 AGKNTNM
+4496 AGKWEKGNR
-4503 LINIAASISEYGRN
+4503 INALQAWASQMARGLY
-4517 SIIFWN
+4517 IFWN
-4523 ANMQGKYRLYK
+4523 AGVQGLTNFGR
-4534 NLKEHPVKTSATLVG
+4534 
-4549 NTMAIGGVLLP
+4549 MARRNPGKFTAMASSY
-4560 LLNNLV
+4560 LV
-4566 LPALYSAFGL
+4566 LGSLAPLINEVLCSALG
-4576 GSDDDDVDYFDALT
+4576 GDDDDSNYY
-4590 DWERTHNLCVRLPK
+4590 NLPEYVRRNNICLYV
-4604 GDWLKVPIAP
+4604 GGS
-4614 DMAPWLTMGDVIGAQ
+4614 WLTIPLPIELRALYGLGEMTCSFLTGKEKYKPMK
-4629 VAGKREAEWTDFSK
+4629 VAGQISQILPIDFLEGSGGLNAFVPSYVKPLVEVYNNESWTGIPIYRDNAFNKDMPNWTKAYKS
-4643 VIIDAT
+4643 T
-4649 SPFSIN
+4649 SPELIELSEQIN
-4655 WSYEGPAFFINF
+4655 SFTGGTKYRKGSVDINPAAIEYLFKSYLGGVATTIDQVKKTAMMPFNEDMQDWRNVVIANRFLKNADERSTQKRINNEYF
-4667 APSISEPLL
+4667 E
-4676 QNMTNTNFMGNPIA
+4676 NKEEFD
-4690 KKPYSN
+4690 KV
-4696 RQAFDPKFK
+4696 RQEFNGYRK
-4705 QVFRTTSPTLVELS
+4705 ELS
-4719 RAVNRIGGGNDVK
+4719 RLNPNMEEFAKYRVLMDELVK
-4732 ASGKMTD
+4732 S
-4739 WNPAYIQ
+4739 
-4746 NLVSGYTGGY
+4746 
-4756 GMTFISIADF
+4756 
-4766 ITSTLKGESPEA
+4766 
-4778 AIGNFPIVDRFYI
+4778 DRFRKYQEFHA
-4791 SGTKD
+4791 
-4796 MKLRRVN
+4796 M
-4803 SSYYDV
+4803 
-4809 KDFIDKMKHDVKG
+4809 DKELNRM
-4822 YEDEFEKAQK
+4822 FEAFKENG
-4832 SGNVEKM
+4832 SE
-4839 AEYNMKKN
+4839 
-4847 NLMNSKDFSKLNE
+4847 E
-4860 LENLDKQ
+4860 LEEQMLV
-4867 IRDYEKYL
+4867 L
-4875 KEFPEDE
+4875 KEAMNEVA
-4882 RVQKMVYDAK
+4882 RSK
-4892 RKALEI
+4892 
-4898 MEKK
+4898 

>member
-1 MDNSEDKKWLYDKLK
+1 MDNSTENRKAVYEYLKKYTNYGNNYDQFNKSLDGNDKLRRVYYDKIMET
-16 AAGLGIS
+16 GG
-23 YKDFEN
+23 YE
-29 TLGNEEDLKW
+29 
-39 YYDRANNIGLQVGSY
+39 GSY
-54 DDFSTLFSSKPAVSV
+54 DEFLNKLGVKTDTPVSV

-76 YDASMGNARSQEATN
+76 YDASMGNARIQGATN

-105 YDGSQFAQAFQA
+105 YDGSQFAQAFQT

-124 NKLMDEI
+124 TKLMDEI

-295 AATTRM
+295 AATTSM

-353 KFGANAVNRGITR
+353 KFGAKAVNRGITR

-394 YEKQTENY
+394 YEKQAENY

-427 RGFLSNFLDNQSE
+427 RGFLSNFLENQSE
-440 MVFSAFSGAG
+440 MVFGAFSGAG
-450 NVLSGILPSIGK
+450 KSLSGIIPSIGK
-462 LSQNGFIRFYNSI
+462 LSNSGLVRFYNSI
-475 KNAPI
+475 KNAPL
-480 AKQIRERAKIGGLL
+480 AKQLRDRAKIGGVV
-494 EEWGEEVYNNFAN
+494 EEYAEEVYNNFAN
-507 VATGEMSAEDA
+507 VAIGEMSAEDA

-592 ATLADNNLTD
+592 ATLADNTLTD

-626 DQTVTEQET
+626 EQTVTEQET

-648 TYHDRYKASQQ
+648 TYHERYKASQQ
-659 AGAALEQ
+659 EGAALEQ
-666 VDSSLYDT
+666 VDPSLYDT

-727 VDAFDQSIQPY
+727 VDSFDQSIQPY
-738 AYQNEDGTRSITTGT
+738 AYQDENGTRSITTGT

-763 GEGGNVTVVYEDG
+763 GEGGNATVVYEDG

-837 TYIVTNVSDDRYVD
+837 TYIVTNVSDDGYVD

-904 SNLSENKAENESRPS
+904 SNLSENKAENETRPS

-971 ESPEIAAEDLQADIA
+971 ESSEIAAEDLQADIA
-986 AKQKQLEAVQ
+986 AKQKQLETVQ
-996 KELESAVGGKRTE
+996 KKLDSAVGGKRTE

-1018 NELKELTDYY
+1018 NELKELTEYY

-1033 PVQQEQVV
+1033 PVQQEQFV

-1106 TAKSKFAIVDATYL
+1106 TAKARFAIVDATYL

-1162 EITGGVTAYTGSPV
+1162 EIAGGVTAYTGSPV

-1217 GLTPEQINSV
+1217 SLTPEQIGSV
-1227 QSPVLVRVADV
+1227 QRPVLVRVADIS
-1238 TDNEAIRLGQ
+1238 DNEAIRLGQ

-1282 LNSQEDDVSL
+1282 LNSQEEDVSL

-1318 QSAFDANGNLTP
+1318 QSAFDSNGNLTP

-1345 EGGPDLLPQMFRS
+1345 EGGPDLLPQMFRA

-1369 TFVRDEQSP
+1369 TFVRDQQSP
-1378 EASRIKK
+1378 EESRIKK

-1397 MQFPDFA
+1397 MQFSDFA

-1508 GSEEGRTGSAGNLA
+1508 GSEEGRTGSAGNLEG
-1522 SGERDQNEGGPSDT
+1522 GERNQNEGGPSDT
-1536 GGRTGTTDE
+1536 GRRTGTTDE
-1545 SEQVETSL
+1545 SGQVETSL

-1607 FNGLRKIN
+1607 FEGLRKIN
-1615 ATSVAIQEA
+1615 ATSAAIQEA
-1624 RNDVNPSP
+1624 RNDVNPAP
-1632 TESQKEA
+1632 TEAQKEA

-1678 QNDYGYIRGTKAV
+1678 RNDYGYIRGTKAV

-1697 IFLSDTPTSGN
+1697 IFLSDNPTSGN

-1867 IENSSVDPIFKD
+1867 IESSSVDPIFKD

-1892 TTIAYQKVYND
+1892 TIIAYQKVYND

-1916 GTGETQLDGS
+1916 GTGGTQLDGS

-1951 KNVPGEGV
+1951 ENVPGEGV

-2094 KFSDWSKAMRE
+2094 KFADWSKVMRE

-2158 VRMTLEEKR
+2158 VRMTLEKKR

-2212 HNDRDHAF
+2212 HNDRNHAF

-2353 DPFFIDWREKEAKL
+2353 DPFFIDWREKEAKI

-2391 VKAETLKVER
+2391 AKAETLKVER

-2661 RYARLLDYEQTLDY
+2661 RYARLLDYEQTMDY

-2691 LYFSGSESKKVKD
+2691 LYFSGSESKKTKD

-2720 VIQEASGKE
+2720 VIQEESGKE

-2790 KFNQQVST
+2790 KFNHQVST

-2824 NIPLESQGV
+2824 DIPLESQGV

-2845 QDGFDQ
+2845 QDGFDH

-3013 VGEVLLPSVTFS
+3013 VGEVLLPSVTFK
-3025 RAGTSVSTRIVVV
+3025 RAGTSVFTRIVVV
-3038 DKVTRESARKGLP
+3038 DKVTRDEAKRKLP
-3051 QFVRHDL
+3051 QKVTYDL
-3058 TFVDKIENE
+3058 MDIDTIENE
-3067 GGLFEVLR
+3067 GGLFEELR
-3075 SIEMPRRTIDQ
+3075 DIEMPRRTIDQ

-3181 EQLMNKRNEANEAQE
+3181 EQLMSKRNEANEAQE

-3203 YSYKLDTNTATGAEM
+3203 YLYKLDTNTATGAEM

-3225 KGALSDKQYREI
+3225 KGALSDNQYREI

-3263 EAFIQEEA
+3263 ESFIQEEA
-3271 DKVLMREGQGSQTDA
+3271 DKVLMREGQGLQTDA

-3294 ASRIAGAPRRS
+3294 ASRIEGAPRRS

-3333 DNVEIVTDASTLKGD
+3333 DNVEIVTDASTLEGRKSR
-3348 KAKAKGFY
+3348 AKGFY

-3368 NHVGVF
+3368 NHVSVF

-3413 RERINKLAKKYNG
+3413 RERINALAKKYNG

-3436 ASLAEKTDFEN
+3436 ASLAERTDFEN

-3465 AKAGINIPELTDNEL
+3465 SKAGINIPELTDNEL

-3542 LLEDWHIY
+3542 LLEDWRIY

-3571 GRFTKIEL
+3571 SRFTKIEL
-3579 KEKLNNKRCTGGY
+3579 KEKLKNKRCTGGY

-3600 LFPDHMSGDT
+3600 LFPDHMYGDT

-3615 TLWHETAHYASRQL
+3615 TIWHETAHYASRQL
-3629 SLDERLKNSCLDY
+3629 GLDKRLKNSCLDY

-3660 SRWSEEAVAYLF
+3660 SRWPEEAVAYLF

-3709 KGNTQS
+3709 KGNTES
-3715 GRNSGSTGNASGEN
+3715 GRNSGSTGNTSGKNTERSVF
-3729 AEGSTFQGRRN
+3729 GGRGN
-3740 DLLDERRRIEGG
+3740 DLLDERRKIEGG
-3752 ETEEKGKTPLSS
+3752 ETETDIYDDQELNIVNKEVGSAREQYERTLKTAAFKFT
-3764 ETIKAWDKLAS
+3764 EAW
-3775 SNRFLLR
+3775 
-3782 ETAVDYLTAV
+3782 
-3792 EKFQDFIA
+3792 QDSMLGLKEAQDAIA
-3800 KISKKAI
+3800 KATNSRIL
-3807 KDYENIYQS
+3807 DYENAYISENAMSSIS
-3816 LLALSSRNKSEMDIF
+3816 LAEMDAF
-3831 DSFIVKPLNEAILK
+3831 RNLVLKPILQEVNN
-3845 LTGKKKGFKKWNW
+3845 LKKQGAAYAEIT
-3858 DKGPLRD
+3858 DYLM
-3865 LVMYVY
+3865 L
-3871 SKHGV
+3871 KHGI
-3876 ERNRQVAIEKFIKSY
+3876 ERNREMAVREALSGDKETMQENMDRWNKEYKAVIES
-3891 QFDSFKNVMKLGVPF
+3891 SGT
-3906 DMSAYVK
+3906 
-3913 ELNEVKNKAK
+3913 
-3923 EDAYEKAYNKHLQK
+3923 
-3937 YIDKGIDEKE
+3937 
-3947 ASEKAKKAA
+3947 
-3956 KKDASNAMRKA
+3956 
-3967 SRDFRNK
+3967 
-3974 VKLRLESEAKELLAR
+3974 
-3989 QWEEKKSE
+3989 WEEK
-3997 IGQMNVPWAEKQ
+3997 QRQ
-4009 TMLDEEAALIGAD
+4009 LDEIALTFGAEL
-4022 ITKDYSGLSSMFK
+4022 KDYSGMTDILN
-4035 DDKWIDLS
+4035 
-4043 REYVT
+4043 EYDNMEERTEEAYRIVNEFEE
-4048 KYENSHSSE
+4048 KYDTEALYDRIHAATDAILKKQVESGLMSKEMYQSISDMYEFYVPLRGWEEKTADEVYDYLTTEHSSFNAPVRKAKGRKSKADDPIANIANVAE
-4057 NINGLWSAI
+4057 SGIVQGNRNLVKQRFLTMVQNHRTDLASVNNLWVQEVEREDKNGNTVKEWVAVFPEIAKDATPEQVERIMEAFNKRMEEKSKQEGSNVKRASDMVNIPYKILPKDLKEHQVLVKRAGKPYVITINGNPRAAQAINGLTNP
-4066 KNATDFSLYKQYK
+4066 NAT
-4079 SGLVSEEYVKNQQK
+4079 E
-4093 RFDNYIPLRGFKD
+4093 
-4106 EIAGDVY
+4106 
-4113 NYIGKEYRIGNP
+4113 
-4125 VKSMEGR
+4125 
-4132 GSEADNPFGSI
+4132 NPFIKFVESANRFMAANFTQRNPAFVVANMVRDGIYANTSVWVKESP
-4143 LQIAYSSISS
+4143 LY
-4153 GNKNAAKQ
+4153 AAKF
-4161 RLMNLVLNHNTDNLT
+4161 
-4176 VVNRA
+4176 NRNWA
-4181 WKVKDDVLDEYR
+4181 KSVKE
-4193 DLLVIPSNKEE
+4193 
-4204 EQDDN
+4204 
-4209 DTEWV
+4209 
-4214 EAVAKIPEGASPK
+4214 
-4227 EIEEIMIR
+4227 
-4235 FGEAMSKLKAEG
+4235 
-4247 RAEEIRKG
+4247 
-4255 SKIAYRTLYDERS
+4255 
-4268 SHQIPLYVGGEKY
+4268 
-4281 IITITGNPRLAQAV
+4281 
-4295 NGELNPESKS
+4295 
-4305 GWLAESGQRI
+4305 
-4315 NRTMAGLFTGKN
+4315 MAGLVARYKAN
-4327 AAFSLSNLSK
+4327 RLDLSNPT
-4337 DTIDANNQA
+4337 DRMFYD
-4346 FIKENPKWWWEFT
+4346 FIRN
-4359 KNQRA
+4359 
-4364 GFGLYPQ
+4364 
-4371 MMKYLKMYNE
+4371 
-4381 GKMDTTDKNQAMFKD
+4381 
-4396 FMDYGGATGYTF
+4396 GGETGYTF
-4408 VETQKEYA
+4408 INSVEDYKGIIQKEIKRA
-4416 EKLSKVL
+4416 NRKT
-4423 NKLSSSNPSML
+4423 L
-4434 SPKWVYNTVFDA
+4434 SPMKAVDVLGNAMDTFGRWAEDA
-4446 IEFAGQSAEIVNRF
+4446 SRF
-4460 AAYKTSREMGRSITR
+4460 AAYRTSREMGRSVSR
-4475 SVSDA
+4475 SINDA
-4480 KEITVNF
+4480 KEISVNF
-4487 NRKGAGKKT
+4487 NRKGAGAKA
-4496 AGKNTNM
+4496 AGKWEKGNR
-4503 LINIAASISEYGRN
+4503 INALQAWASQMARGLY
-4517 SIIFWN
+4517 IFWN
-4523 ANMQGKYRLYK
+4523 AGVQGLTNFGR
-4534 NLKEHPVKTSATLVG
+4534 
-4549 NTMAIGGVLLP
+4549 MARRNPGKFTAMASSY
-4560 LLNNLV
+4560 LV
-4566 LPALYSAFGL
+4566 LGSLAPLINEVLCSALG
-4576 GSDDDDVDYFDALT
+4576 GDDDDSNYY
-4590 DWERTHNLCVRLPK
+4590 NLPEYVRRNNICLYV
-4604 GDWLKVPIAP
+4604 GGS
-4614 DMAPWLTMGDVIGAQ
+4614 WLTIPLPIELRALYGLGEMTCSFLTGKEKYKPVK
-4629 VAGKREAEWTDFSK
+4629 VAGQISQILPIDFLEGSGGLNAFVPSYVKPLVEVYNNESWTGIPIYRDNAFNKDMPNWTKAYKS
-4643 VIIDAT
+4643 T
-4649 SPFSIN
+4649 SPELIELAERIN
-4655 WSYEGPAFFINF
+4655 SFTGGTKYRKGSVDINPAAIEYLFKSYLGGVATTIDQVKKTAMMPFNEDMQDWRNVVIANRFLKNADERSTQKRINNEYF
-4667 APSISEPLL
+4667 E
-4676 QNMTNTNFMGNPIA
+4676 NKEEFD
-4690 KKPYSN
+4690 KV
-4696 RQAFDPKFK
+4696 RQEFNGYRK
-4705 QVFRTTSPTLVELS
+4705 ELS
-4719 RAVNRIGGGNDVK
+4719 RLNPNMEEFAKYRVLMDELVK
-4732 ASGKMTD
+4732 S
-4739 WNPAYIQ
+4739 
-4746 NLVSGYTGGY
+4746 
-4756 GMTFISIADF
+4756 
-4766 ITSTLKGESPEA
+4766 
-4778 AIGNFPIVDRFYI
+4778 DRFRKYQEFHA
-4791 SGTKD
+4791 KD
-4796 MKLRRVN
+4796 KELNRM
-4803 SSYYDV
+4803 
-4809 KDFIDKMKHDVKG
+4809 
-4822 YEDEFEKAQK
+4822 FEAFKENG
-4832 SGNVEKM
+4832 SE
-4839 AEYNMKKN
+4839 
-4847 NLMNSKDFSKLNE
+4847 E
-4860 LENLDKQ
+4860 LEEQ
-4867 IRDYEKYL
+4867 MFIL
-4875 KEFPEDE
+4875 KESMNEVA
-4882 RVQKMVYDAK
+4882 RSK
-4892 RKALEI
+4892 
-4898 MEKK
+4898 

>member
-16 AAGLGIS
+16 ANGLGIS

-39 YYDRANNIGLQVGSY
+39 YYDRANGIGLQVGSY

-69 AQQVIDE
+69 AKQVIDE
-76 YDASMGNARSQEATN
+76 YDASMGNARSQGETN

-124 NKLMDEI
+124 TKLMDEI

-138 VATLDGVDRYPTKPL
+138 VATLDGVGRYPTKPF
-153 EVRYDESVREAA
+153 EVKYDESVREAA

-295 AATTRM
+295 AATTSM

-353 KFGANAVNRGITR
+353 KFGAKAVNRGITR

-373 DAAAAAGMTATTGA
+373 DAAAAAGMTATIGA

-394 YEKQTENY
+394 YEKQAENY

-415 KTGDMGQGEALA
+415 KKGDMGQGEALA
-427 RGFLSNFLDNQSE
+427 RGFLSNFLENQSE
-440 MVFSAFSGAG
+440 MVFGAFSGAG
-450 NVLSGILPSIGK
+450 KSLSGIIPSIGK
-462 LSQNGFIRFYNSI
+462 LSNSGLVRFYNSI
-475 KNAPI
+475 KNAPL
-480 AKQIRERAKIGGLL
+480 AKQLRDRAKIGGVV
-494 EEWGEEVYNNFAN
+494 EEYAEEVYNNFAN
-507 VATGEMSAEDA
+507 VAIGEMSAEDA

-602 QEKKERIFAARDIVT
+602 QEKKERVFAARDIVT
-617 AQQAEQLEQ
+617 SQQAEKVEQ
-626 DQTVTEQET
+626 EQTSTEQET

-648 TYHDRYKASQQ
+648 TYHERYKASQQ

-666 VDSSLYDT
+666 VDPSLYDT

-682 ASAGEVENLLSGLE
+682 ASAGEVDNLLSGLE
-696 GETEQLARNYLNS
+696 GETEQLARTYLNS

-727 VDAFDQSIQPY
+727 VDAFDQSVQPY

-753 YKDRPVYVIP
+753 YKERPVYVIP
-763 GEGGNVTVVYEDG
+763 GDGGNVTVVYEDG

-792 DYDEFIDNYNRSY
+792 DYDEFIDNYSSNY
-805 LEEKEAA
+805 LQEKETA
-812 FRNFLENHPKTQQP
+812 FRQSLENHPKTQQP

-832 HNGDV
+832 HNGDM
-837 TYIVTNVSDDRYVD
+837 TYVVTNVSEDGYVD

-886 YYSSLDNQGN
+886 YYNALDNQGN
-896 TSINTGDS
+896 TSINTGNS

-919 DGESNVLETA
+919 DGESNVLETT
-929 VEDTPEQRLANFVA
+929 VEDTPEQRLANFIA

-971 ESPEIAAEDLQADIA
+971 ESTEIAAEDLQADIA

-996 KELESAVGGKRTE
+996 KKLESAVGGKRTE

-1041 PEVASQAQEETS
+1041 QEVASQEQVETS

-1106 TAKSKFAIVDATYL
+1106 TAKAKFAIVDATYL

-1201 ADATYREYL
+1201 ADATYRDYL
-1210 NQHAEEF
+1210 NQHAEDF
-1217 GLTPEQINSV
+1217 GLTAEQINSI

-1282 LNSQEDDVSL
+1282 LNSQEEDVSL

-1345 EGGPDLLPQMFRS
+1345 EGGPDLLPQMFRA

-1378 EASRIKK
+1378 EESRIKK

-1447 GYTMKRITDEFNS
+1447 GYTMKRITDEFNA

-1474 DTASPVE
+1474 ETASPVE
-1481 QGEAIRRIF
+1481 RGEAIRRIF

-1508 GSEEGRTGSAGNLA
+1508 GSEEGRSGSTGSSAGR
-1522 SGERDQNEGGPSDT
+1522 ERNQDEGGSSDT
-1536 GGRTGTTDE
+1536 GRGTETTDG
-1545 SEQVETSL
+1545 SEQQVKTSL

-1607 FNGLRKIN
+1607 FEGLRKIN
-1615 ATSVAIQEA
+1615 ATSAAIQEEEDNNNILY
-1624 RNDVNPSP
+1624 RSDD
-1632 TESQKEA
+1632 TLYRIRES
-1639 GNYKKGHVT
+1639 
-1648 IDGLNITIENPKGST
+1648 DP
-1663 RSGKDASGKEWSVTM
+1663 
-1678 QNDYGYIRGTKAV
+1678 
-1691 DGDHID
+1691 
-1697 IFLSDTPTSGN
+1697 
-1708 VYVVDAIDQNTG
+1708 
-1720 EFDESKVM
+1720 
-1728 YGFNSLEE
+1728 
-1736 ARDAYLSNYSE
+1736 
-1747 GWKVG
+1747 
-1752 PITEVSKEE
+1752 PI
-1761 FKKWIDSS
+1761 
-1769 TRKGKPFNEYKGI
+1769 NKGI
-1782 KTNSVSS
+1782 
-1789 EILKFREKKINELN
+1789 
-1803 SIKDEDVKKGNYG
+1803 G
-1816 YYFDKPIMV
+1816 YKVFV
-1825 VDKTKKGAIRKMNI
+1825 L
-1839 QREFDIENIKNGGLD
+1839 KNGKLYPPMVANPNGEETPVGVWLD
-1854 WMYHSLNELSFTE
+1854 A
-1867 IENSSVDPIFKD
+1867 DAAPI
-1879 GAKAYLSGNVNFA
+1879 
-1892 TTIAYQKVYND
+1892 
-1903 VRNNARSNESDSQ
+1903 
-1916 GTGETQLDGS
+1916 
-1926 TDVAGSRQIGSGG
+1926 AGQSK
-1939 NEVNQV
+1939 
-1945 GTGRST
+1945 TGR
-1951 KNVPGEGV
+1951 N
-1959 RGEDSVYSPSVPDGE
+1959 
-1974 RGNNEVRGEE
+1974 
-1984 PGNDGLSS
+1984 
-1992 GRSNTRRSRKSG
+1992 
-2004 GDGNN
+2004 
-2009 VRAKRGRGSRKS
+2009 
-2021 NDGENTK
+2021 
-2028 RRNSSQSERDSIL
+2028 Q
-2041 DEIDNLLDDF
+2041 
-2051 VKAGKSGLSL
+2051 VKAGGKGTQGGSG
-2061 SVVGMNPEQ
+2061 
-2070 IEIAGKILVAGVR
+2070 
-2083 LGYTYIKDGIY
+2083 
-2094 KFSDWSKAMRE
+2094 
-2105 KLAAPFSKSMKLTDS
+2105 KLAYRPGWHLGEIPYALQFNR
-2120 EIDEFI
+2120 IDEN
-2126 KDMWEYPHTIDGE
+2126 GN
-2139 TKLLKEWAS
+2139 KE
-2148 EMGKQELRDN
+2148 
-2158 VRMTLEEKR
+2158 
-2167 RLQQEAESV
+2167 
-2176 PVKVGD
+2176 
-2182 MQNIVDTL
+2182 
-2190 PYLLPQQQEDVLKAE
+2190 
-2205 TQFFDES
+2205 
-2212 HNDRDHAF
+2212 
-2220 GKGYLFTNGTG
+2220 LF
-2231 TGKTYTGL
+2231 
-2239 GIVKRFIKQGKNRIL
+2239 
-2254 ILTPSQPKVTDW
+2254 P
-2266 VNDAKNLG
+2266 
-2274 INLTPLE
+2274 
-2281 STKDKGEGPVIT
+2281 
-2293 TFANL
+2293 AN
-2298 RTNNTLM
+2298 
-2305 EDAFDLIVY
+2305 FV
-2314 DESHR
+2314 
-2319 IMENKQG
+2319 
-2326 EETIGA
+2326 
-2332 KQHYMLSNKNEREAI
+2332 
-2347 ERLKIN
+2347 
-2353 DPFFIDWREKEAKL
+2353 W
-2367 GQLSEEIEYN
+2367 
-2377 NKKYKENNADTDAY
+2377 
-2391 VKAETLKVER
+2391 
-2401 EKLNAEVVELRRRIP
+2401 AEVE
-2416 EEEDRLRPEAKN
+2416 
-2428 AVKKTKVVFLSAT
+2428 
-2441 PFNTISSLTYAEGY
+2441 
-2455 IFSYPEEN
+2455 
-2463 KNTVGGYYHRSPR
+2463 
-2476 EEFLEKNFGAGFRF
+2476 
-2490 RYGRIES
+2490 
-2497 HVENPEAL
+2497 
-2505 SRQEVQFSDYLEN
+2505 
-2518 QLQTKSGRVIDSEYD
+2518 
-2533 YSRDFPTVT
+2533 
-2542 FNMAP
+2542 
-2547 LFNAA
+2547 
-2552 LEDVFNYQN
+2552 
-2561 KEFYPLADAF
+2561 
-2571 RAIFYDYNYST
+2571 
-2582 ALFETMKI
+2582 
-2590 AAITPRIREHLAM
+2590 
-2603 GRKVVIFHRRK
+2603 
-2614 ASKYPITPPFA
+2614 
-2625 TALSAAEE
+2625 
-2633 MARAIIPRTQEE
+2633 
-2645 KEEKENL
+2645 
-2652 KKAISAFKS
+2652 
-2661 RYARLLDYEQTLDY
+2661 
-2675 EMPREQIAK
+2675 
-2684 SFGVDNV
+2684 
-2691 LYFSGSESKKVKD
+2691 
-2704 KAIAQFND
+2704 
-2712 DNSGKDII
+2712 
-2720 VIQEASGKE
+2720 
-2729 GISLHDTTG
+2729 
-2738 NKQRVLITLA
+2738 
-2748 LPQSPI
+2748 
-2754 TALQI
+2754 
-2759 EGRIYR
+2759 
-2765 IGNKS
+2765 
-2770 NAIFEYPLLG
+2770 
-2780 LNLET
+2780 
-2785 TLFGQ
+2785 
-2790 KFNQQVST
+2790 
-2798 TENLAL
+2798 
-2804 GSKARNLRTSF
+2804 
-2815 AEGVLQNSG
+2815 
-2824 NIPLESQGV
+2824 
-2833 GGKEFD
+2833 
-2839 NAGKEE
+2839 
-2845 QDGFDQ
+2845 
-2851 AVLDYYGNQ
+2851 
-2860 KLKGKRNERAGIDYF
+2860 
-2875 PTPEPIGY
+2875 
-2883 KMVEWAQLQEG
+2883 
-2894 EDVLEPSAGHGAI
+2894 
-2907 ARYVPRDNGLTAIE
+2907 
-2921 PSRDLFSV
+2921 
-2929 LQLRAGGAGRKFV
+2929 
-2942 DNIFEQY
+2942 
-2949 NPVNKHDV
+2949 
-2957 VLMNPPYGTAGTT
+2957 
-2970 AIQHV
+2970 
-2975 SKAFDHLNEGGR
+2975 
-2987 LIAIIPRGAADKK
+2987 
-3000 FEKWL
+3000 
-3005 EETKAAAF
+3005 
-3013 VGEVLLPSVTFS
+3013 
-3025 RAGTSVSTRIVVV
+3025 
-3038 DKVTRESARKGLP
+3038 
-3051 QFVRHDL
+3051 
-3058 TFVDKIENE
+3058 
-3067 GGLFEVLR
+3067 
-3075 SIEMPRRTIDQ
+3075 
-3086 SAIDMKN
+3086 
-3093 AKKTMRE
+3093 
-3100 FNEMKNVDSVSVTGD
+3100 
-3115 GVKIEGK
+3115 
-3122 RYKFTLYA
+3122 YA
-3130 NYSYLKNPE
+3130 NDVDY
-3139 KYAEYYSKY
+3139 
-3148 EDSLTDQSK
+3148 
-3157 SGKEYSDFLDTVLKM
+3157 
-3172 FRNVSRMSH
+3172 
-3181 EQLMNKRNEANEAQE
+3181 
-3196 QTEKTSR
+3196 
-3203 YSYKLDTNTATGAEM
+3203 
-3218 HLAVPRE
+3218 
-3225 KGALSDKQYREI
+3225 
-3237 LSIARN
+3237 
-3243 HGGYWNR
+3243 
-3250 YKQAFHFNTKEDA
+3250 
-3263 EAFIQEEA
+3263 QEEA
-3271 DKVLMREGQGSQTDA
+3271 MSYGINSNGKFQHSLAGLPRIPVNGSYRYRTNPNPETDPWIITGAMKVKRLLTPTEVDNMVKLAGKKPQKRQKGFITDKEIEELNNKNLLIEREGQGLQTDA

-3333 DNVEIVTDASTLKGD
+3333 DNVEIVTDASTLEGD
-3348 KAKAKGFY
+3348 KSKAKGFY

-3368 NHVGVF
+3368 NHVSSF

-3395 DNFDT
+3395 DNFGT

-3436 ASLAEKTDFEN
+3436 ASLAENTDFEN

-3457 KAFFLKML
+3457 KSFFLKML
-3465 AKAGINIPELTDNEL
+3465 SKAGINIPELTDNEL

-3550 VPNGPN
+3550 VSNGPN

-3571 GRFTKIEL
+3571 SRFTKIEL
-3579 KEKLNNKRCTGGY
+3579 KEKLKNKRCTGGY

-3600 LFPDHMSGDT
+3600 LFPDHMYGDT

-3615 TLWHETAHYASRQL
+3615 TIWHETAHYASRQL
-3629 SLDERLKNSCLDY
+3629 GLDERLKNSCLDY

-3709 KGNTQS
+3709 KGNTES
-3715 GRNSGSTGNASGEN
+3715 GRNSGSTGNTSGKNTERSVF
-3729 AEGSTFQGRRN
+3729 GGRGN
-3740 DLLDERRRIEGG
+3740 DLLDERRKIEGG
-3752 ETEEKGKTPLSS
+3752 ETEGEGTTPLSS
-3764 ETIKAWDKLAS
+3764 ETVKAWDKLAS

-3800 KISKKAI
+3800 KVSKKAI

-3816 LLALSSRNKSEMDIF
+3816 LLALSSRNKAEMDAF
-3831 DSFIVKPLNEAILK
+3831 DSSIVKPLNEAILK

-3891 QFDSFKNVMKLGVPF
+3891 QFDSFKNIMKLGVPF
-3906 DMSAYVK
+3906 DMQSYVK

-3923 EDAYEKAYNKHLQK
+3923 KDAYEKAYNKHLQK

-3967 SRDFRNK
+3967 SRDFRSK

-4035 DDKWIDLS
+4035 DKKWIDLS
-4043 REYVT
+4043 REYVA

-4057 NINGLWSAI
+4057 NINGLWAAI
-4066 KNATDFSLYKQYK
+4066 KNATDFALYKQYK

-4106 EIAGDVY
+4106 KIAGDVY

-4125 VKSMEGR
+4125 VKSMRGR

-4153 GNKNAAKQ
+4153 GNKNTAKQ

-4181 WKVKDDVLDEYR
+4181 WKVKEDVLDEYR

-4295 NGELNPESKS
+4295 NGELNPESES
-4305 GWLAESGQRI
+4305 GWLAESGKRV
-4315 NRTMAGLFTGKN
+4315 NRTMAGLLTAKN

-4381 GKMDTTDKNQAMFKD
+4381 GKMDTTDKNQALFKE

-4416 EKLSKVL
+4416 EKLSKEL

-4434 SPKWVYNTVFDA
+4434 SPKWVYKTVFDA

-4496 AGKNTNM
+4496 AGKNTNT

-4629 VAGKREAEWTDFSK
+4629 VAGKREADWTDFAK

-4719 RAVNRIGGGNDVK
+4719 RAVNSIGGGNDVQ

-4839 AEYNMKKN
+4839 AEYNMEKN

-4882 RVQKMVYDAK
+4882 KVQKMVYDAK
-4892 RKALEI
+4892 RRALEI
-4898 MEKK
+4898 MDEK

>member
-1 MDNSEDKKWLYDKLK
+1 M
-16 AAGLGIS
+16 
-23 YKDFEN
+23 
-29 TLGNEEDLKW
+29 
-39 YYDRANNIGLQVGSY
+39 
-54 DDFSTLFSSKPAVSV
+54 
-69 AQQVIDE
+69 
-76 YDASMGNARSQEATN
+76 
-91 TQPSPSPTPAQPNM
+91 
-105 YDGSQFAQAFQA
+105 
-117 PDWRSEE
+117 
-124 NKLMDEI
+124 
-131 ATSGKAT
+131 
-138 VATLDGVDRYPTKPL
+138 
-153 EVRYDESVREAA
+153 
-165 SNATSQKQ
+165 
-173 SAADQLNSLYDDIN
+173 
-187 KQVDA
+187 
-192 IPRRVPRPYEAMAG
+192 
-206 LTDQQLEENRLRAA
+206 
-220 QRIVEDAKEVLE
+220 
-232 EAGKKGNTNFV
+232 
-243 AGLGRGIA
+243 
-251 DKIADP
+251 
-257 ENWNFGIT
+257 
-265 DLADNKYLLDALKKS
+265 
-280 EKGEELTPAEDKLLQ
+280 
-295 AATTRM
+295 
-301 AVNYY
+301 
-306 YSQDLGRGYK
+306 
-316 AGKTTAESIPFM
+316 
-328 LEFMINPVSASGSGI
+328 
-343 AKSLLKYGMK
+343 
-353 KFGANAVNRGITR
+353 
-366 AAGRLIG
+366 
-373 DAAAAAGMTATTGA
+373 
-387 ARTLASS
+387 
-394 YEKQTENY
+394 
-402 DYRYDDT
+402 
-409 GNVVVQ
+409 
-415 KTGDMGQGEALA
+415 
-427 RGFLSNFLDNQSE
+427 
-440 MVFSAFSGAG
+440 
-450 NVLSGILPSIGK
+450 
-462 LSQNGFIRFYNSI
+462 
-475 KNAPI
+475 
-480 AKQIRERAKIGGLL
+480 
-494 EEWGEEVYNNFAN
+494 EVY
-507 VATGEMSAEDA
+507 
-518 LSIDNNIDTFL
+518 
-529 GLVPTQLAFSAIG
+529 
-542 LGGLARENMAARK
+542 
-555 RIRAFEAGLS
+555 
-565 EEEKNVL
+565 
-572 TQLQD
+572 
-577 AVRSGDNN
+577 
-585 VARDYIK
+585 
-592 ATLADNNLTD
+592 
-602 QEKKERIFAARDIVT
+602 
-617 AQQAEQLEQ
+617 
-626 DQTVTEQET
+626 
-635 DASYAEGASADPS
+635 
-648 TYHDRYKASQQ
+648 
-659 AGAALEQ
+659 
-666 VDSSLYDT
+666 
-674 INRYVEDD
+674 
-682 ASAGEVENLLSGLE
+682 
-696 GETEQLARNYLNS
+696 
-709 LMQLKGAEDSQM
+709 
-721 QDAVEA
+721 
-727 VDAFDQSIQPY
+727 
-738 AYQNEDGTRSITTGT
+738 
-753 YKDRPVYVIP
+753 
-763 GEGGNVTVVYEDG
+763 
-776 SREMALSQ
+776 
-784 YVEGQETT
+784 
-792 DYDEFIDNYNRSY
+792 
-805 LEEKEAA
+805 
-812 FRNFLENHPKTQQP
+812 
-826 APGVVL
+826 
-832 HNGDV
+832 
-837 TYIVTNVSDDRYVD
+837 
-851 IVPAT
+851 
-856 YDAETGQTVPK
+856 
-867 NGEAQQTI
+867 
-875 SYSTAM
+875 
-881 MLQND
+881 
-886 YYSSLDNQGN
+886 
-896 TSINTGDS
+896 
-904 SNLSENKAENESRPS
+904 
-919 DGESNVLETA
+919 
-929 VEDTPEQRLANFVA
+929 
-943 TLPKK
+943 
-948 GKTEEIDYN
+948 
-957 AMTPQQRYEYTSLI
+957 
-971 ESPEIAAEDLQADIA
+971 
-986 AKQKQLEAVQ
+986 
-996 KELESAVGGKRTE
+996 
-1009 IRDQMRKLR
+1009 
-1018 NELKELTDYY
+1018 
-1028 QSIAT
+1028 
-1033 PVQQEQVV
+1033 
-1041 PEVASQAQEETS
+1041 
-1053 QSLDDAVPDVVNDK
+1053 
-1067 ASDAR
+1067 
-1072 QRGYRMVNGQRVDR
+1072 
-1086 QEQIP
+1086 
-1091 MQQGRETDVRFSQND
+1091 
-1106 TAKSKFAIVDATYL
+1106 
-1120 QPSHIGGVRN
+1120 
-1130 SLFFIDEAQPKDRV
+1130 
-1144 DNASVMAAD
+1144 
-1153 RMARDIRPE
+1153 
-1162 EITGGVTAYTGSPV
+1162 
-1176 INSRG
+1176 
-1181 EVIQGNNRSAA
+1181 
-1192 LRIMYQIPG
+1192 
-1201 ADATYREYL
+1201 
-1210 NQHAEEF
+1210 
-1217 GLTPEQINSV
+1217 
-1227 QSPVLVRVADV
+1227 
-1238 TDNEAIRLGQ
+1238 
-1248 MTAQDTESGGIER
+1248 
-1261 IKPTQTA
+1261 
-1268 TKLGDSLQSFNRIL
+1268 
-1282 LNSQEDDVSL
+1282 
-1292 SDLVSENGVQALKF
+1292 
-1306 LRQQGSISDTQY
+1306 
-1318 QSAFDANGNLTP
+1318 
-1330 EAKQDLIAILQTSLF
+1330 
-1345 EGGPDLLPQMFRS
+1345 
-1358 LPAKAQKAILS
+1358 
-1369 TFVRDEQSP
+1369 
-1378 EASRIKK
+1378 
-1385 DIQNAIQ
+1385 
-1392 AFYAA
+1392 
-1397 MQFPDFA
+1397 
-1404 KATNYES
+1404 
-1411 ARNAIEQW
+1411 
-1419 KRQINMID
+1419 
-1427 GVAPM
+1427 
-1432 QVFDNFALELAVRFK
+1432 
-1447 GYTMKRITDEFNS
+1447 
-1460 YYDLVQGAG
+1460 
-1469 ADLFS
+1469 
-1474 DTASPVE
+1474 
-1481 QGEAIRRIF
+1481 
-1490 NIQTNE
+1490 
-1496 QEGNDAVGSDNT
+1496 
-1508 GSEEGRTGSAGNLA
+1508 
-1522 SGERDQNEGGPSDT
+1522 
-1536 GGRTGTTDE
+1536 
-1545 SEQVETSL
+1545 
-1553 SESPESA
+1553 
-1560 NERRMNQIIERLDEI
+1560 
-1575 EYRLS
+1575 
-1580 ELEGKTDIFSEA
+1580 
-1592 EQITLNNEKN
+1592 
-1602 ELESE
+1602 
-1607 FNGLRKIN
+1607 
-1615 ATSVAIQEA
+1615 
-1624 RNDVNPSP
+1624 
-1632 TESQKEA
+1632 
-1639 GNYKKGHVT
+1639 
-1648 IDGLNITIENPKGST
+1648 
-1663 RSGKDASGKEWSVTM
+1663 
-1678 QNDYGYIRGTKAV
+1678 
-1691 DGDHID
+1691 DHID
-1697 IFLSDTPTSGN
+1697 IFLSDNPTSGN
-1708 VYVVDAIDQNTG
+1708 VYVVDAIDQKTG

-1903 VRNNARSNESDSQ
+1903 VRNNAKSNESDSQ
-1916 GTGETQLDGS
+1916 GTGGTQLDGS

-1945 GTGRST
+1945 GTEGST
-1951 KNVPGEGV
+1951 ENVPGEGV
-1959 RGEDSVYSPSVPDGE
+1959 RGENSVYSPSVPDGE

-2094 KFSDWSKAMRE
+2094 KFADWSKAMRE

-2139 TKLLKEWAS
+2139 TKLLKEWAA

-2182 MQNIVDTL
+2182 MQNIIETL

-2231 TGKTYTGL
+2231 TGKTYTRL

-2416 EEEDRLRPEAKN
+2416 EEEDRLKPEAKN

-2633 MARAIIPRTQEE
+2633 MERAIIPRTQEE
-2645 KEEKENL
+2645 KERKENL

-2824 NIPLESQGV
+2824 YIPLESQGV

-2975 SKAFDHLNEGGR
+2975 SKAFEHLNEGGR

-3130 NYSYLKNPE
+3130 NYNYLKNPE

-3181 EQLMNKRNEANEAQE
+3181 EQLMSKRNESNEAQE

-3225 KGALSDKQYREI
+3225 KGALSDKQYRDI

-3263 EAFIQEEA
+3263 ESFIQEEA
-3271 DKVLMREGQGSQTDA
+3271 DKILMREGQGPQTDA

-3333 DNVEIVTDASTLKGD
+3333 DNVEIVTDASTLEGRKSR
-3348 KAKAKGFY
+3348 AKGFY

-3368 NHVGVF
+3368 NHVSVF

-3516 NYAESKLAPDVA
+3516 NYAESKLAPDVV

-3556 IHLINNEEDIDRLPY
+3556 IHLINNEEDIDRLSY
-3571 GRFTKIEL
+3571 NSFTKREL

-3600 LFPDHMSGDT
+3600 LFPEHISEDT
-3610 EELEL
+3610 EEMEL

-3629 SLDERLKNSCLDY
+3629 GLDERLKNSCLDY

-3660 SRWSEEAVAYLF
+3660 SRWPEEAVAYLF

-3687 TFAGESDIAE
+3687 TFAGKSDIAE
-3697 TFTKLINFIKNG
+3697 TFTQLINFIKNG
-3709 KGNTQS
+3709 KGNTES
-3715 GRNSGSTGNASGEN
+3715 GRNSGSTGNTSGEN
-3729 AEGSTFQGRRN
+3729 TERSVFGGRGN
-3740 DLLDERRRIEGG
+3740 DLLDERRRTGGG
-3752 ETEEKGKTPLSS
+3752 ETEREGTNPLSS
-3764 ETIKAWDKLAS
+3764 KTIEAWDKLAS

-3800 KISKKAI
+3800 KVSKKAI

-3845 LTGKKKGFKKWNW
+3845 LTGKKKGSKKWNW

-3876 ERNRQVAIEKFIKSY
+3876 ERNRQVAVEKFIKSY

-3923 EDAYEKAYNKHLQK
+3923 KDAYEKAYNKHLQK

-3947 ASEKAKKAA
+3947 ASEKSKKAA

-3967 SRDFRNK
+3967 SRDFRSK

-4106 EIAGDVY
+4106 KIAGDVY

-4181 WKVKDDVLDEYR
+4181 WKVKEDVLDEYR

-4227 EIEEIMIR
+4227 EIEEIMTR
-4235 FGEAMSKLKAEG
+4235 FGEAMSKLKSEG

-4315 NRTMAGLFTGKN
+4315 NRTMAGLFTAKN

-4381 GKMDTTDKNQAMFKD
+4381 GKMDTTDKNQALFKE

-4416 EKLSKVL
+4416 EKLSKEL

-4475 SVSDA
+4475 SVIDA

-4496 AGKNTNM
+4496 AGKNTNT

-4523 ANMQGKYRLYK
+4523 ANIQGKYRLYK
-4534 NLKEHPVKTSATLVG
+4534 NLKEHPIKTSATLVG

-4629 VAGKREAEWTDFSK
+4629 VAGKREAEWTDFAK

-4667 APSISEPLL
+4667 APSITEPLL

-4696 RQAFDPKFK
+4696 RQGFEPKFK

-4719 RAVNRIGGGNDVK
+4719 RAVNRIGGGNDVQ
-4732 ASGKMTD
+4732 ASVKMTD

-4882 RVQKMVYDAK
+4882 KVQKMVYDAK
-4892 RKALEI
+4892 RRALEI
-4898 MEKK
+4898 MDEK

>member
-1 MDNSEDKKWLYDKLK
+1 MDNSTENRKAVYEYLKKYTNYGNNYDQFTKSLDGNDKLRRVYYDKIMET
-16 AAGLGIS
+16 GG
-23 YKDFEN
+23 YE
-29 TLGNEEDLKW
+29 
-39 YYDRANNIGLQVGSY
+39 GSY
-54 DDFSTLFSSKPAVSV
+54 DEFLNKLGVKTDTPVSV

-124 NKLMDEI
+124 TKLMDEI

-138 VATLDGVDRYPTKPL
+138 VATLDGVGRYPTKPL
-153 EVRYDESVREAA
+153 EVRYDESVRESA

-295 AATTRM
+295 AATTSM

-353 KFGANAVNRGITR
+353 KFGAKAVNRGITR

-394 YEKQTENY
+394 YEKQAENY

-427 RGFLSNFLDNQSE
+427 RGFLSNFLENQSE

-542 LGGLARENMAARK
+542 IGGLARENMAARK

-592 ATLADNNLTD
+592 ATLAGNNLTD

-648 TYHDRYKASQQ
+648 TYHERYKASQQ
-659 AGAALEQ
+659 AGAALEKA
-666 VDSSLYDT
+666 DSNLYET

-682 ASAGEVENLLSGLE
+682 ASAGEVDNLLSGLE
-696 GETEQLARNYLNS
+696 GEIEQLARTYLNS

-721 QDAVEA
+721 QDAVEV

-738 AYQNEDGTRSITTGT
+738 AYQNENGTRSITTGT

-832 HNGDV
+832 HNGDM
-837 TYIVTNVSDDRYVD
+837 TYVVTNVSEDGYVD

-856 YDAETGQTVPK
+856 FDAETGQTVPK
-867 NGEAQQTI
+867 NGAAQQTI

-886 YYSSLDNQGN
+886 YYSALDNQGN
-896 TSINTGDS
+896 TLINTGDS
-904 SNLSENKAENESRPS
+904 SNLSENKAENETRPS
-919 DGESNVLETA
+919 DGESNVSESA

-957 AMTPQQRYEYTSLI
+957 AMSPQQRYEYTSLI

-996 KELESAVGGKRTE
+996 KKLDSAVGGKRTE
-1009 IRDQMRKLR
+1009 IRDQIRKLR

-1028 QSIAT
+1028 QSIVT
-1033 PVQQEQVV
+1033 PVQQDQVV
-1041 PEVASQAQEETS
+1041 PEVAIQAQEETS

-1072 QRGYRMVNGQRVDR
+1072 TRGYRLINGQRVDR

-1106 TAKSKFAIVDATYL
+1106 TAKAKFAIVDATYL

-1201 ADATYREYL
+1201 ADAAYREYL
-1210 NQHAEEF
+1210 NQHAEDF
-1217 GLTPEQINSV
+1217 GLTAEQIGSV
-1227 QSPVLVRVADV
+1227 QSPVLVRVSDV

-1318 QSAFDANGNLTP
+1318 QSAFDANGNLTS

-1345 EGGPDLLPQMFRS
+1345 EGGPDLLPQMFRA

-1378 EASRIKK
+1378 EESRIKK

-1447 GYTMKRITDEFNS
+1447 GYTMKRITDEFNA

-1508 GSEEGRTGSAGNLA
+1508 GSEEGRTGSAGNLEG
-1522 SGERDQNEGGPSDT
+1522 GERDQNEGGPSDT

-1607 FNGLRKIN
+1607 FEGLRKIN
-1615 ATSVAIQEA
+1615 ATSAAIQEA
-1624 RNDVNPSP
+1624 RNDVNPAP
-1632 TESQKEA
+1632 TEAQKEA

-1761 FKKWIDSS
+1761 FKKWIDGS
-1769 TRKGKPFNEYKGI
+1769 TRKGKPFGEYK
-1782 KTNSVSS
+1782 SVKSNADRLLTIS
-1789 EILKFREKKINELN
+1789 
-1803 SIKDEDVKKGNYG
+1803 
-1816 YYFDKPIMV
+1816 
-1825 VDKTKKGAIRKMNI
+1825 
-1839 QREFDIENIKNGGLD
+1839 
-1854 WMYHSLNELSFTE
+1854 E

-1916 GTGETQLDGS
+1916 GTGGTQLDGS

-1951 KNVPGEGV
+1951 ENVPGEGV
-1959 RGEDSVYSPSVPDGE
+1959 RGEDSVYSTSVPDGE

-2391 VKAETLKVER
+2391 AKAETLKVER

-2738 NKQRVLITLA
+2738 NRQRVLITLA

-3013 VGEVLLPSVTFS
+3013 VGEVLLPSVTFK
-3025 RAGTSVSTRIVVV
+3025 RAGTSVFTRIVVV
-3038 DKVTRESARKGLP
+3038 DKVTRDEAKRKLP
-3051 QFVRHDL
+3051 QKVTYDL
-3058 TFVDKIENE
+3058 MDIDTIENE
-3067 GGLFEVLR
+3067 GGLFEELR
-3075 SIEMPRRTIDQ
+3075 DIEMPRRTIDQ

-3181 EQLMNKRNEANEAQE
+3181 EQLMSKRNEANEAQE

-3263 EAFIQEEA
+3263 ESFIQEEA
-3271 DKVLMREGQGSQTDA
+3271 DKVLMREGQGPQTDA

-3294 ASRIAGAPRRS
+3294 ASRIAGATRRS

-3368 NHVGVF
+3368 NHVSSF

-3436 ASLAEKTDFEN
+3436 ASLAENTDFEN

-3465 AKAGINIPELTDNEL
+3465 SKAGINIPELTDNEL

-3542 LLEDWHIY
+3542 LL
-3550 VPNGPN
+3550 
-3556 IHLINNEEDIDRLPY
+3556 
-3571 GRFTKIEL
+3571 
-3579 KEKLNNKRCTGGY
+3579 
-3592 SNRNGAIF
+3592 
-3600 LFPDHMSGDT
+3600 
-3610 EELEL
+3610 
-3615 TLWHETAHYASRQL
+3615 
-3629 SLDERLKNSCLDY
+3629 
-3642 IKNRYPDIYKEI
+3642 
-3654 TSYYDR
+3654 
-3660 SRWSEEAVAYLF
+3660 
-3672 ERKIKE
+3672 
-3678 FGAKKLLSS
+3678 
-3687 TFAGESDIAE
+3687 
-3697 TFTKLINFIKNG
+3697 
-3709 KGNTQS
+3709 
-3715 GRNSGSTGNASGEN
+3715 
-3729 AEGSTFQGRRN
+3729 
-3740 DLLDERRRIEGG
+3740 DERRKIEGG
-3752 ETEEKGKTPLSS
+3752 ETETDIYDDQELNIVNKEVGSAREQYERTLNTAAFKFT
-3764 ETIKAWDKLAS
+3764 EAW
-3775 SNRFLLR
+3775 
-3782 ETAVDYLTAV
+3782 
-3792 EKFQDFIA
+3792 QDSMLGLKEAQDAIA
-3800 KISKKAI
+3800 KATNSRIL
-3807 KDYENIYQS
+3807 DYENAYIAENAMSSIS
-3816 LLALSSRNKSEMDIF
+3816 LAEMDAF
-3831 DSFIVKPLNEAILK
+3831 RNLVLKPILQEVNN
-3845 LTGKKKGFKKWNW
+3845 LKKQGAAYGEIT
-3858 DKGPLRD
+3858 DYLM
-3865 LVMYVY
+3865 L
-3871 SKHGV
+3871 KHGI
-3876 ERNRQVAIEKFIKSY
+3876 ERNREMAVREALSG
-3891 QFDSFKNVMKLGVPF
+3891 D
-3906 DMSAYVK
+3906 K
-3913 ELNEVKNKAK
+3913 ETMQENMDRWN
-3923 EDAYEKAYNKHLQK
+3923 
-3937 YIDKGIDEKE
+3937 
-3947 ASEKAKKAA
+3947 
-3956 KKDASNAMRKA
+3956 
-3967 SRDFRNK
+3967 
-3974 VKLRLESEAKELLAR
+3974 
-3989 QWEEKKSE
+3989 EEKKSVVE
-3997 IGQMNVPWAEKQ
+3997 STGTWEEKQ
-4009 TMLDEEAALIGAD
+4009 RQLDKIAMTFVAEL
-4022 ITKDYSGLSSMFK
+4022 KDYSGMTDILN
-4035 DDKWIDLS
+4035 
-4043 REYVT
+4043 EYDNMEERTEEAYRIVNEFEEEYDTEALYDRIHAATDATLKKQVESGLMT
-4048 KYENSHSSE
+4048 KEMYQSISDMYEFYVPLRGWEEKTADEVYDYITTEHSSFNAPVRKAKGRKSKADDPIANIANMAE
-4057 NINGLWSAI
+4057 SGIVQGNRNLVKQRFLTMVQNHRTDLASVSNLWVQEVEREDKNGNTVKEWVAVFPEIAKDATPEQVERIMEAFNKRMEEKSKEEGSNVKRASDMVNIPYKILPKDLKEHQVVVKRAGKPYVITINGNPRAAQAINGLTNP
-4066 KNATDFSLYKQYK
+4066 NATENPFIKFVESANRFMAANFTQRNPAFVVANMVRDGIYANTSVWVKEGPLYAAKFNRNWAK
-4079 SGLVSEEYVKNQQK
+4079 SVREMSRLVSRYKANRLDMSNQ
-4093 RFDNYIPLRGFKD
+4093 
-4106 EIAGDVY
+4106 
-4113 NYIGKEYRIGNP
+4113 
-4125 VKSMEGR
+4125 
-4132 GSEADNPFGSI
+4132 
-4143 LQIAYSSISS
+4143 
-4153 GNKNAAKQ
+4153 
-4161 RLMNLVLNHNTDNLT
+4161 TD
-4176 VVNRA
+4176 RMFY
-4181 WKVKDDVLDEYR
+4181 DF
-4193 DLLVIPSNKEE
+4193 
-4204 EQDDN
+4204 
-4209 DTEWV
+4209 
-4214 EAVAKIPEGASPK
+4214 
-4227 EIEEIMIR
+4227 IR
-4235 FGEAMSKLKAEG
+4235 N
-4247 RAEEIRKG
+4247 
-4255 SKIAYRTLYDERS
+4255 
-4268 SHQIPLYVGGEKY
+4268 GGE
-4281 IITITGNPRLAQAV
+4281 
-4295 NGELNPESKS
+4295 
-4305 GWLAESGQRI
+4305 
-4315 NRTMAGLFTGKN
+4315 
-4327 AAFSLSNLSK
+4327 
-4337 DTIDANNQA
+4337 
-4346 FIKENPKWWWEFT
+4346 
-4359 KNQRA
+4359 
-4364 GFGLYPQ
+4364 
-4371 MMKYLKMYNE
+4371 
-4381 GKMDTTDKNQAMFKD
+4381 
-4396 FMDYGGATGYTF
+4396 TGYTF
-4408 VETQKEYA
+4408 INSVEDYKGIIQKEIKRA
-4416 EKLSKVL
+4416 NRKT
-4423 NKLSSSNPSML
+4423 L
-4434 SPKWVYNTVFDA
+4434 SPMKAVDVLGNAMDTFGRWAEDA
-4446 IEFAGQSAEIVNRF
+4446 SRF
-4460 AAYKTSREMGRSITR
+4460 AAYRTSREMGRSVSR
-4475 SVSDA
+4475 SINDA
-4480 KEITVNF
+4480 KEISVNF
-4487 NRKGAGKKT
+4487 NRKGAGAKA
-4496 AGKNTNM
+4496 AGKWEKGNR
-4503 LINIAASISEYGRN
+4503 INALQAWASQMARGLY
-4517 SIIFWN
+4517 IFWN
-4523 ANMQGKYRLYK
+4523 AGVQGLTNFGR
-4534 NLKEHPVKTSATLVG
+4534 
-4549 NTMAIGGVLLP
+4549 MARRNPGKFTAMASSY
-4560 LLNNLV
+4560 LV
-4566 LPALYSAFGL
+4566 LGSLAPLINEVLCSALG
-4576 GSDDDDVDYFDALT
+4576 GDDDDSNYY
-4590 DWERTHNLCVRLPK
+4590 NLPEYVRRNNICLYV
-4604 GDWLKVPIAP
+4604 GGS
-4614 DMAPWLTMGDVIGAQ
+4614 WLTIPLPIELRALYGLGEMTCSFLTGKEKYKPVK
-4629 VAGKREAEWTDFSK
+4629 VAGRISQILPIDFLEGSGGLNAFVPSYVKPLVEVYNNESWTGIPIYKNNAFNKDMPNWTKAYKS
-4643 VIIDAT
+4643 T
-4649 SPFSIN
+4649 SPELIELSERIN
-4655 WSYEGPAFFINF
+4655 SFTGGTKYRKGTVDFNPAAVEYLFKSYLGGVATTIDQVKKTAMMPFNEDMQDWRNVVIANRFLKNADERSTQNRINNEYF
-4667 APSISEPLL
+4667 E
-4676 QNMTNTNFMGNPIA
+4676 N
-4690 KKPYSN
+4690 KE
-4696 RQAFDPKFK
+4696 AFDKVRQEFNGYRK
-4705 QVFRTTSPTLVELS
+4705 ELS
-4719 RAVNRIGGGNDVK
+4719 RLNPNMEEFAKYRVLMDELVK
-4732 ASGKMTD
+4732 S
-4739 WNPAYIQ
+4739 
-4746 NLVSGYTGGY
+4746 
-4756 GMTFISIADF
+4756 
-4766 ITSTLKGESPEA
+4766 
-4778 AIGNFPIVDRFYI
+4778 DRFRKYQEFHA
-4791 SGTKD
+4791 
-4796 MKLRRVN
+4796 M
-4803 SSYYDV
+4803 
-4809 KDFIDKMKHDVKG
+4809 DKELNRM
-4822 YEDEFEKAQK
+4822 FEAFKENG
-4832 SGNVEKM
+4832 SE
-4839 AEYNMKKN
+4839 
-4847 NLMNSKDFSKLNE
+4847 E
-4860 LENLDKQ
+4860 LEEQ
-4867 IRDYEKYL
+4867 MFIL
-4875 KEFPEDE
+4875 KEAMNEVA
-4882 RVQKMVYDAK
+4882 RSK
-4892 RKALEI
+4892 
-4898 MEKK
+4898 

>member
-138 VATLDGVDRYPTKPL
+138 VATLDGVDRYPTKPF

-165 SNATSQKQ
+165 SKATSQKQ

-187 KQVDA
+187 TQVDA

-295 AATTRM
+295 AATTSM

-353 KFGANAVNRGITR
+353 KFGAKAVNRGITR

-394 YEKQTENY
+394 YEKQAENY

-427 RGFLSNFLDNQSE
+427 RGFLSNFLENQSE
-440 MVFSAFSGAG
+440 MVFGAFSGAG
-450 NVLSGILPSIGK
+450 KSLSGIIPSIGK
-462 LSQNGFIRFYNSI
+462 LSNSGLVRFYNSI
-475 KNAPI
+475 KNAPL
-480 AKQIRERAKIGGLL
+480 AKQLRDRAKIGGVV
-494 EEWGEEVYNNFAN
+494 EEYAEEVYNNFSN

-592 ATLADNNLTD
+592 ATLADNSLTD

-626 DQTVTEQET
+626 EQTVTEQET

-648 TYHDRYKASQQ
+648 TYHERYKASQQ

-666 VDSSLYDT
+666 VDPSLYDT

-682 ASAGEVENLLSGLE
+682 ASAGEVDNLLSGLE
-696 GETEQLARNYLNS
+696 GETEQLARTYLNS

-763 GEGGNVTVVYEDG
+763 GEGGNATVVYEDG

-837 TYIVTNVSDDRYVD
+837 TYVVTNVSEDGYVD

-856 YDAETGQTVPK
+856 FDAETGQTVPK
-867 NGEAQQTI
+867 NGAAQQTI

-886 YYSSLDNQGN
+886 YYSALDNQGN

-904 SNLSENKAENESRPS
+904 SNLSENKAENETRPS
-919 DGESNVLETA
+919 DGESNVSKSA

-971 ESPEIAAEDLQADIA
+971 ESPEVAAEDLQADIS

-996 KELESAVGGKRTE
+996 KKLDSAVGGKRTE
-1009 IRDQMRKLR
+1009 IRDQIRKLR

-1028 QSIAT
+1028 QSIVT
-1033 PVQQEQVV
+1033 PVQQDQVV

-1053 QSLDDAVPDVVNDK
+1053 QSLDNAVPDVVNDK

-1106 TAKSKFAIVDATYL
+1106 TAKAKFAIVDATYL

-1176 INSRG
+1176 VNSRG

-1210 NQHAEEF
+1210 SQHAEEF
-1217 GLTPEQINSV
+1217 GLTAEQINSV

-1261 IKPTQTA
+1261 IKSTQTA

-1282 LNSQEDDVSL
+1282 LNSQEEDVSL

-1358 LPAKAQKAILS
+1358 LPAKSQKAILS
-1369 TFVRDEQSP
+1369 TFVRDQQSP
-1378 EASRIKK
+1378 EESRIKK

-1447 GYTMKRITDEFNS
+1447 GYTMKRITDEFNA

-1474 DTASPVE
+1474 ETASPVE
-1481 QGEAIRRIF
+1481 RSEAISRIF
-1490 NIQTNE
+1490 NITTNE

-1508 GSEEGRTGSAGNLA
+1508 SSEEGRSGSTGSSAG
-1522 SGERDQNEGGPSDT
+1522 GERNQDEGRSSDT

-1607 FNGLRKIN
+1607 FEGLRKIN
-1615 ATSVAIQEA
+1615 ATSAAIQEA
-1624 RNDVNPSP
+1624 RNDVNPDP
-1632 TESQKEA
+1632 TEAQKEA

-1697 IFLSDTPTSGN
+1697 IFLSDNPTSGN
-1708 VYVVDAIDQNTG
+1708 VYVVDAIDQKTG
-1720 EFDESKVM
+1720 AFDESKVM

-1736 ARDAYLSNYSE
+1736 ARNAYLSNYSE

-1752 PITEVSKEE
+1752 PITEVSKED

-1769 TRKGKPFNEYKGI
+1769 TRKGKPFGEYK
-1782 KTNSVSS
+1782 SVKSNVTDPQQLPK
-1789 EILKFREKKINELN
+1789 ILKDAYESEDKASITNAETLLREYVDGQNNFKQIYTTYFRSMDNLRKEKDKSSPRYKMNDFIAKTCKDALKKAGIAPDALMGEKKRMEFANAT
-1803 SIKDEDVKKGNYG
+1803 KDANVLDV
-1816 YYFDKPIMV
+1816 M
-1825 VDKTKKGAIRKMNI
+1825 
-1839 QREFDIENIKNGGLD
+1839 
-1854 WMYHSLNELSFTE
+1854 
-1867 IENSSVDPIFKD
+1867 SVDPSFD
-1879 GAKAYLSGNVNFA
+1879 VLKAVVRNPNTSNNTLQNIADNTNYSYLSDEA
-1892 TTIAYQKVYND
+1892 
-1903 VRNNARSNESDSQ
+1903 
-1916 GTGETQLDGS
+1916 
-1926 TDVAGSRQIGSGG
+1926 RQIL
-1939 NEVNQV
+1939 
-1945 GTGRST
+1945 
-1951 KNVPGEGV
+1951 
-1959 RGEDSVYSPSVPDGE
+1959 
-1974 RGNNEVRGEE
+1974 EE
-1984 PGNDGLSS
+1984 
-1992 GRSNTRRSRKSG
+1992 
-2004 GDGNN
+2004 
-2009 VRAKRGRGSRKS
+2009 
-2021 NDGENTK
+2021 
-2028 RRNSSQSERDSIL
+2028 RNSNQKLVNENQPNLSPNEPKNNKQEEVQVESKDKFVGYKEF
-2041 DEIDNLLDDF
+2041 IDNLFEQEELILTPY
-2051 VKAGKSGLSL
+2051 KNLS
-2061 SVVGMNPEQ
+2061 EWK
-2070 IEIAGKILVAGVR
+2070 E
-2083 LGYTYIKDGIY
+2083 KDEEFY
-2094 KFSDWSKAMRE
+2094 ANRYDAR
-2105 KLAAPFSKSMKLTDS
+2105 
-2120 EIDEFI
+2120 IDEFI
-2126 KDMWEYPHTIDGE
+2126 KRYVSYIKELSDNGTLQRIYDHSSLKNQKVIRDNLADAGIEYKDYID
-2139 TKLLKEWAS
+2139 TKVNRKRIPQKADEKSDLKEGS
-2148 EMGKQELRDN
+2148 EVNARFYDGTIVSGTIESIENNKIGIRTNNGRLYN
-2158 VRMTLEEKR
+2158 VPL
-2167 RLQQEAESV
+2167 
-2176 PVKVGD
+2176 
-2182 MQNIVDTL
+2182 
-2190 PYLLPQQQEDVLKAE
+2190 
-2205 TQFFDES
+2205 
-2212 HNDRDHAF
+2212 
-2220 GKGYLFTNGTG
+2220 
-2231 TGKTYTGL
+2231 
-2239 GIVKRFIKQGKNRIL
+2239 NRIL
-2254 ILTPSQPKVTDW
+2254 Y
-2266 VNDAKNLG
+2266 ND
-2274 INLTPLE
+2274 
-2281 STKDKGEGPVIT
+2281 
-2293 TFANL
+2293 
-2298 RTNNTLM
+2298 
-2305 EDAFDLIVY
+2305 
-2314 DESHR
+2314 
-2319 IMENKQG
+2319 
-2326 EETIGA
+2326 
-2332 KQHYMLSNKNEREAI
+2332 
-2347 ERLKIN
+2347 
-2353 DPFFIDWREKEAKL
+2353 
-2367 GQLSEEIEYN
+2367 
-2377 NKKYKENNADTDAY
+2377 
-2391 VKAETLKVER
+2391 
-2401 EKLNAEVVELRRRIP
+2401 
-2416 EEEDRLRPEAKN
+2416 
-2428 AVKKTKVVFLSAT
+2428 
-2441 PFNTISSLTYAEGY
+2441 
-2455 IFSYPEEN
+2455 
-2463 KNTVGGYYHRSPR
+2463 
-2476 EEFLEKNFGAGFRF
+2476 
-2490 RYGRIES
+2490 
-2497 HVENPEAL
+2497 
-2505 SRQEVQFSDYLEN
+2505 
-2518 QLQTKSGRVIDSEYD
+2518 
-2533 YSRDFPTVT
+2533 
-2542 FNMAP
+2542 
-2547 LFNAA
+2547 
-2552 LEDVFNYQN
+2552 
-2561 KEFYPLADAF
+2561 
-2571 RAIFYDYNYST
+2571 
-2582 ALFETMKI
+2582 
-2590 AAITPRIREHLAM
+2590 
-2603 GRKVVIFHRRK
+2603 
-2614 ASKYPITPPFA
+2614 
-2625 TALSAAEE
+2625 
-2633 MARAIIPRTQEE
+2633 
-2645 KEEKENL
+2645 
-2652 KKAISAFKS
+2652 
-2661 RYARLLDYEQTLDY
+2661 
-2675 EMPREQIAK
+2675 
-2684 SFGVDNV
+2684 DNV
-2691 LYFSGSESKKVKD
+2691 LFREVYHGSPADFDRFDHNFIGSGEGAQAYGWGTYVTEVNGIARSYAENLTGRDYTKQINRLAQHIEAQKEFIKTRKADIRKNEDYEKYAKSIRKNLRDSQKEYKSAERAGNEKD
-2704 KAIAQFND
+2704 MEFYQSLINISNQQLEPEHHKHLIDSFWDDINNAQA
-2712 DNSGKDII
+2712 DI
-2720 VIQEASGKE
+2720 
-2729 GISLHDTTG
+2729 D
-2738 NKQRVLITLA
+2738 
-2748 LPQSPI
+2748 
-2754 TALQI
+2754 
-2759 EGRIYR
+2759 
-2765 IGNKS
+2765 KS
-2770 NAIFEYPLLG
+2770 NAEMSDLKNKL
-2780 LNLET
+2780 
-2785 TLFGQ
+2785 
-2790 KFNQQVST
+2790 K
-2798 TENLAL
+2798 
-2804 GSKARNLRTSF
+2804 
-2815 AEGVLQNSG
+2815 
-2824 NIPLESQGV
+2824 
-2833 GGKEFD
+2833 D
-2839 NAGKEE
+2839 
-2845 QDGFDQ
+2845 
-2851 AVLDYYGNQ
+2851 
-2860 KLKGKRNERAGIDYF
+2860 LKGKRNLYTVEIPEDTGENYLDWEQPISDNQAKMIEDAAKQEFDDEMADKIMRPVVKGNEFKRVYAILSNGSHLGSDKALSEFLSRAGFTGIKYPAEATTGGRADGARNYVIF
-2875 PTPEPIGY
+2875 NNKDLEITEHLRFRESLNEVNERFNDELSRY
-2883 KMVEWAQLQEG
+2883 QEG
-2894 EDVLEPSAGHGAI
+2894 KMET
-2907 ARYVPRDNGLTAIE
+2907 N
-2921 PSRDLFSV
+2921 DLFH
-2929 LQLRAGGAGRKFV
+2929 LG
-2942 DNIFEQY
+2942 
-2949 NPVNKHDV
+2949 NPHGVMRMFLPNLPIVMRQRVVKKGSEKKHDV
-2957 VLMNPPYGTAGTT
+2957 PLQSIIDMPSMISNPIFVFQRDANSIGILTDMTDNDGKNVCV
-2970 AIQHV
+2970 AIELGKTIQNG
-2975 SKAFDHLNEGGR
+2975 NEYLEVNDIRSFHGR
-2987 LIAIIPRGAADKK
+2987 
-3000 FEKWL
+3000 
-3005 EETKAAAF
+3005 
-3013 VGEVLLPSVTFS
+3013 EVKYVVEP
-3025 RAGTSVSTRIVVV
+3025 IVYNNTLRYAN
-3038 DKVTRESARKGLP
+3038 KSKGLAWLSSASQP
-3051 QFVRHDL
+3051 VQQEIDKQDL
-3058 TFVDKIENE
+3058 SSATKIVEN
-3067 GGLFEVLR
+3067 FE
-3075 SIEMPRRTIDQ
+3075 
-3086 SAIDMKN
+3086 
-3093 AKKTMRE
+3093 
-3100 FNEMKNVDSVSVTGD
+3100 
-3115 GVKIEGK
+3115 
-3122 RYKFTLYA
+3122 
-3130 NYSYLKNPE
+3130 NP
-3139 KYAEYYSKY
+3139 
-3148 EDSLTDQSK
+3148 
-3157 SGKEYSDFLDTVLKM
+3157 
-3172 FRNVSRMSH
+3172 
-3181 EQLMNKRNEANEAQE
+3181 
-3196 QTEKTSR
+3196 
-3203 YSYKLDTNTATGAEM
+3203 KLDGA
-3218 HLAVPRE
+3218 
-3225 KGALSDKQYREI
+3225 
-3237 LSIARN
+3237 N
-3243 HGGYWNR
+3243 
-3250 YKQAFHFNTKEDA
+3250 F
-3263 EAFIQEEA
+3263 
-3271 DKVLMREGQGSQTDA
+3271 REGQGPQTDA

-3333 DNVEIVTDASTLKGD
+3333 DNVEIVTDASTLEGRKSR
-3348 KAKAKGFY
+3348 AKGFY

-3368 NHVGVF
+3368 NHVSSF

-3413 RERINKLAKKYNG
+3413 RERINALAKKYNG

-3457 KAFFLKML
+3457 KVFFLKML
-3465 AKAGINIPELTDNEL
+3465 SKVGINIPELTDNEL

-3571 GRFTKIEL
+3571 GRLTKIEL
-3579 KEKLNNKRCTGGY
+3579 KEKLNNKRCTGVY
-3592 SNRNGAIF
+3592 SNRNGSVF
-3600 LFPDHMSGDT
+3600 LFPNHMSGDT

-3629 SLDERLKNSCLDY
+3629 GLDERLKNSCLDY

-3660 SRWSEEAVAYLF
+3660 SRWPEEAVAYLF

-3687 TFAGESDIAE
+3687 TFAGENDIAE
-3697 TFTKLINFIKNG
+3697 TFTQLINFIKNG
-3709 KGNTQS
+3709 KGNTES
-3715 GRNSGSTGNASGEN
+3715 GRNSGSTGNTSGKNTERSVF
-3729 AEGSTFQGRRN
+3729 GGRGN
-3740 DLLDERRRIEGG
+3740 DLLDERRKIEGG
-3752 ETEEKGKTPLSS
+3752 ETETDIYDDQELNIVNKEVGSAREQYERTLKTAAFKFT
-3764 ETIKAWDKLAS
+3764 EAW
-3775 SNRFLLR
+3775 
-3782 ETAVDYLTAV
+3782 
-3792 EKFQDFIA
+3792 QDSMLGLKEAQDAIA
-3800 KISKKAI
+3800 KATNSRIL
-3807 KDYENIYQS
+3807 DYENAYIAENAMSSIS
-3816 LLALSSRNKSEMDIF
+3816 LAEMDAF
-3831 DSFIVKPLNEAILK
+3831 RNLVLKPILQEVNN
-3845 LTGKKKGFKKWNW
+3845 LKKQGAAYEEIT
-3858 DKGPLRD
+3858 DYLM
-3865 LVMYVY
+3865 L
-3871 SKHGV
+3871 KHGI
-3876 ERNRQVAIEKFIKSY
+3876 ERNREMAVREALSG
-3891 QFDSFKNVMKLGVPF
+3891 D
-3906 DMSAYVK
+3906 K
-3913 ELNEVKNKAK
+3913 ETMQENMDRWN
-3923 EDAYEKAYNKHLQK
+3923 
-3937 YIDKGIDEKE
+3937 
-3947 ASEKAKKAA
+3947 
-3956 KKDASNAMRKA
+3956 
-3967 SRDFRNK
+3967 
-3974 VKLRLESEAKELLAR
+3974 
-3989 QWEEKKSE
+3989 EEKKSVIE
-3997 IGQMNVPWAEKQ
+3997 SSGTWEEKQ
-4009 TMLDEEAALIGAD
+4009 RQLDKIALTFGAEL
-4022 ITKDYSGLSSMFK
+4022 KDYSGMTDILN
-4035 DDKWIDLS
+4035 
-4043 REYVT
+4043 EYDNMEERTEEAYRIVNEFEEEYDTEALYDRIHAATDATLKKQVESGLMT
-4048 KYENSHSSE
+4048 KEMYQSISDMYEFYVPLRGWEEKTADEVYDYLTTEHSSFNAPVRKAKGRKSKADDPIANIANVAE
-4057 NINGLWSAI
+4057 SGIVQGNRNLVKQRFLTMVQNHRTDLASVNNLWVQEVEREDKNGNTVKEWVAVFPEIAKDATPEQVERIMEAFNKRMEEKSKQEGSNVKRASDMVNIPYKILPKDLKEHQVVVKRAGKPYVITINGNPRAAQAINGLTNP
-4066 KNATDFSLYKQYK
+4066 NAT
-4079 SGLVSEEYVKNQQK
+4079 E
-4093 RFDNYIPLRGFKD
+4093 
-4106 EIAGDVY
+4106 
-4113 NYIGKEYRIGNP
+4113 
-4125 VKSMEGR
+4125 
-4132 GSEADNPFGSI
+4132 NPFIKFVESANRFMAANFTQRNPAFVVANMVRDGIYANTSVWVKEGP
-4143 LQIAYSSISS
+4143 LY
-4153 GNKNAAKQ
+4153 AAKF
-4161 RLMNLVLNHNTDNLT
+4161 
-4176 VVNRA
+4176 NRN
-4181 WKVKDDVLDEYR
+4181 W
-4193 DLLVIPSNKEE
+4193 
-4204 EQDDN
+4204 
-4209 DTEWV
+4209 
-4214 EAVAKIPEGASPK
+4214 AKSVRE
-4227 EIEEIMIR
+4227 
-4235 FGEAMSKLKAEG
+4235 
-4247 RAEEIRKG
+4247 
-4255 SKIAYRTLYDERS
+4255 
-4268 SHQIPLYVGGEKY
+4268 
-4281 IITITGNPRLAQAV
+4281 
-4295 NGELNPESKS
+4295 
-4305 GWLAESGQRI
+4305 
-4315 NRTMAGLFTGKN
+4315 MAGLVARYKAN
-4327 AAFSLSNLSK
+4327 RLDLSNPT
-4337 DTIDANNQA
+4337 DRMFYD
-4346 FIKENPKWWWEFT
+4346 FIRN
-4359 KNQRA
+4359 
-4364 GFGLYPQ
+4364 
-4371 MMKYLKMYNE
+4371 
-4381 GKMDTTDKNQAMFKD
+4381 
-4396 FMDYGGATGYTF
+4396 GGETGYTF
-4408 VETQKEYA
+4408 INSVEDYKGIIQKEIKRA
-4416 EKLSKVL
+4416 NRKT
-4423 NKLSSSNPSML
+4423 L
-4434 SPKWVYNTVFDA
+4434 SPMKAVDVLGNAMDTFGRWAEDA
-4446 IEFAGQSAEIVNRF
+4446 SRF
-4460 AAYKTSREMGRSITR
+4460 AAYRTSREMGRSVAR
-4475 SVSDA
+4475 SINDA
-4480 KEITVNF
+4480 KEISVNF
-4487 NRKGAGKKT
+4487 NRKGAGAKS
-4496 AGKNTNM
+4496 AGKWEKGNR
-4503 LINIAASISEYGRN
+4503 INALQAWASQMARGLY
-4517 SIIFWN
+4517 IFWN
-4523 ANMQGKYRLYK
+4523 AGVQGLTNFGR
-4534 NLKEHPVKTSATLVG
+4534 
-4549 NTMAIGGVLLP
+4549 MARRNPGKFTAMASSY
-4560 LLNNLV
+4560 LV
-4566 LPALYSAFGL
+4566 LGSLAPLINEVLCSALG
-4576 GSDDDDVDYFDALT
+4576 GDDDDANYY
-4590 DWERTHNLCVRLPK
+4590 NLPEYVRRNNICLYV
-4604 GDWLKVPIAP
+4604 GGS
-4614 DMAPWLTMGDVIGAQ
+4614 WLTIPLPIELRALYGLGEMSCSFLTGKEKYKPVK
-4629 VAGKREAEWTDFSK
+4629 VAGQISQILPIDFLEGSGGLNAFVPSYIKPAVEVYNNKSWTGIPIYRDNAFNKDMPNWTKAYKS
-4643 VIIDAT
+4643 T
-4649 SPFSIN
+4649 SPELIELSERIN
-4655 WSYEGPAFFINF
+4655 SFTGGTKYRKGSVDINPAAIEYLFKSYLGGVATTIDQVKKTAMMPFNEDMQDWRNVVIANRFLKNADERSTQKRINNEYF
-4667 APSISEPLL
+4667 E
-4676 QNMTNTNFMGNPIA
+4676 NKEEFD
-4690 KKPYSN
+4690 KV
-4696 RQAFDPKFK
+4696 RQEFNGYRK
-4705 QVFRTTSPTLVELS
+4705 ELS
-4719 RAVNRIGGGNDVK
+4719 RLNPNMEEFAKYRVLMDELVK
-4732 ASGKMTD
+4732 S
-4739 WNPAYIQ
+4739 
-4746 NLVSGYTGGY
+4746 
-4756 GMTFISIADF
+4756 
-4766 ITSTLKGESPEA
+4766 
-4778 AIGNFPIVDRFYI
+4778 DRFRKYQEFHA
-4791 SGTKD
+4791 
-4796 MKLRRVN
+4796 M
-4803 SSYYDV
+4803 
-4809 KDFIDKMKHDVKG
+4809 DKELNRM
-4822 YEDEFEKAQK
+4822 FEAFKENG
-4832 SGNVEKM
+4832 SE
-4839 AEYNMKKN
+4839 
-4847 NLMNSKDFSKLNE
+4847 E
-4860 LENLDKQ
+4860 LEEQ
-4867 IRDYEKYL
+4867 MYL
-4875 KEFPEDE
+4875 KKEAMNEVA
-4882 RVQKMVYDAK
+4882 RSK
-4892 RKALEI
+4892 
-4898 MEKK
+4898 